1 MKKLDFLPN
10 LRNRYS
16 IRRFTV
22 GTASILIGSLLFLG
36 HSGEAKAAENINDN
50 NTVVEASNDSSTTQ
64 QAPEENN
71 KTSLEKTVDATQQQ
85 TDNKAQTQNALE
97 EVKKQATTEI
107 TSLKNLNKE
116 EVDSYTLEVQQA
128 DSESTVHAIVE
139 KAKAAAQ
146 AVEQKEESIQT
157 QKTENSKESTET
169 TVEKTKE
176 TPSTEAEPVKAE
188 ATVEKESEPV
198 VENKEEAPESV
209 VTPATEP
216 AVEKAVETVT
226 ETSVLSP
233 EQKVEKV
240 KADLS
245 NDYDS
250 AKVDAV
256 LAVIDTT
263 DLTPEQLKSEVLR
276 LLLEEASAQKDLF
289 SPQATLPRTGEEASG
304 YSTRAFDLEEAAS
317 QEIVVTKENF
327 GEYFK
332 TLNDATY
339 DSQSGVVTLTTNE
352 ANKSGA
358 MSLDFKLNLT
368 KDFSFSGAVNL
379 GDKYEAHPKDGV
391 TGGEGLAITFNPGKT
406 YTLGLTGQGFG
417 IGGESSSF
425 GFKLDTFVNKANDD
439 KSKAFS
445 DTIQFENKGAFGAFI
460 YTTETGL
467 VNTVIINPNAS
478 GNAALLKEQP
488 NNQLVPFKF
497 NYNGTTKVMTI
508 TYGTQTWTQNIQDY
522 INYSRKDSFAFSIVA
537 STTDHYNLQQIK
549 LDEFRFTA
557 SAVLDEY
564 FIDDDTE
571 EAIDKPLRTA
581 GDVNEK
587 ITLKD
592 HAEYLAEKGY
602 EFGTEKVRD
611 EAHAIGY
618 DEGAGTVTLENDAQ
632 QLVYTVVDIQNP
644 TIAEVTDVTTN
655 VSEAITPITLDI
667 TDNSGHFDT
676 IAVTGLPTGLSFNE
690 TTKQITGTP
699 TTPGDAT
706 VEVTATDM
714 AGNTTTKTF
723 KISVAGAQAPTI
735 TPINAQTGE
744 AYTPITPIAVNV
756 EGDLNPA
763 PTVAVT
769 GLPAGLSFDAATKQI
784 TGTPTAEG
792 TFNVTVTAT
801 QEASEP
807 ATSTFNITVQPNAA
821 LKDLKAAVADA
832 ATVNKD
838 SYTPN
843 SVEAYEAK
851 VTAGDTLAGQPEN
864 GSNAQFADASKAIK
878 DAKNALVPR
887 ADKAALNQSI
897 TTAEALQPLE
907 AGDPEDDALKTALET
922 AKTVQGDL
930 NIDQPAVNKAKT
942 DLDNAIAAK
951 NLQDELDKEDA
962 LDELRKTLEY
972 VETIDPA
979 QFTTSSKKAFTEALT
994 NAKTILGSPGSKT
1007 IAEIK
1012 AATNALED
1020 AQNVLVPQ
1028 ADKTALKTAINTAN
1042 GYNNLNPNNP
1052 VDKALQDK
1060 LAAAN
1065 AVNTNGDATADQV
1078 KTATDDL
1085 NTAITAKKAQD
1096 DQIAKDAAAKKAA
1109 LDALND
1115 ELNKVKALDKATY
1128 TPNTVTPLTEKQ
1140 TAAQAIADAPDTKTT
1155 EEINA
1160 ATKALKDAQNALVPK
1175 ANKDDLNNSVKTA
1188 EALPL
1193 NPADTEDKAV
1203 QDALDKAKTVQ
1214 ADDNAT
1220 QDAVNTAQTDLD
1232 NTVAAKKAQD
1242 AKDAAA
1248 KQAAL
1253 DALNDELNKV
1263 KALDQTTYT
1272 PNTVTSLTEKQTAA
1286 QAIADAPDTKTTEE
1300 INAATK
1306 ALKDAKDALVPK
1318 ADKTDLQ
1325 KALDTAK
1332 AITGLEPTDKEDKA
1346 VQDAIDAAQT
1356 VNKDD
1361 NATPQQVADATKA
1374 INDAVATKAH
1384 QDALDQLN
1392 KALEDAAKVDKTDY
1406 TADSVKPFDTAVKAG
1421 KTAAG
1426 DNTSTVEA
1434 LNNATKAVKDATAQL
1449 VPDKSKLDT
1458 AITEAKALEPLT
1470 DSNTDQLLKNVLNA
1484 AETVKNNPNATPE
1497 EIKTATWNL
1506 EDEINN
1512 KKAADAIEALKSAVN
1527 KAEQLNEAKYTPNTY
1542 EPLKTA
1548 ITEGQKIINNP
1559 PSADTPA
1566 TLAKAKQIEELVNA
1580 LKERADK
1587 TELGNALDKAIAYG
1601 DLNPNDAEDKALQD
1615 AVTAGQKVNGDGN
1628 ATTEEVA
1635 NAVKTINDAIAAKER
1650 QDAVDELTK
1659 AINDAKTV
1667 NKDDYKPN
1675 TVTPFETAVT
1685 AGETAKDDAT
1695 KTVEEI
1701 KAATKAITDAKNA
1714 LDKKADK
1721 TELNTSVTTAE
1732 KLGAFD
1738 TKDAEDKAVQD
1749 ALDKAK
1755 TVQADQNATQ
1765 EAVNTAKT
1773 ELDNAVNAK
1782 KDQDAKDAQ
1791 AKQEALDALKA
1802 ELDKV
1807 KAVDKT
1813 VYTPNTVT
1821 TLNEKE
1827 TAGNDIVAAPEA
1839 KTTEE
1844 INQATQALKDAQ
1856 NALVKK
1862 ADKTELQKALDKANT
1877 FTDLAATDKEDKAV
1891 QDAVEAG
1898 NTVKA
1903 DDNATVEQVEK
1914 ATKAINDAVAAKE
1927 RQDALDELNKA
1938 ITDAKTVNKDDY
1950 KPNTVTPFETA
1961 VTAGETAKDDATK
1974 TVEELKAATKAI
1986 TNAKNALD
1994 KKADKTELNTSV
2006 TTAEKLGALDTND
2019 KEDKA
2024 IQDALDKAKTV
2035 QADDNASQEA
2045 VNTAKTELDQAVAAK
2060 KTQDELDA
2068 LKKAALDELKAE
2080 LSKVGKL
2087 VYKDYTPDSVKPLAD
2102 KEVLGNAIVTIPE
2115 LKTTEEIKAVTQELK
2130 DLQKALVQ
2138 KADKT
2143 ELVKALEKAK
2153 TLGALDATDKEDKA
2167 VQDAVTAGNTV
2178 NEDGNATTEQVAN
2191 ATKAINDAIAVKER
2205 QDALDEL
2212 QKAIDDANTVKKDD
2226 YKPNTVTPFEAAVTA
2241 GETTKDDATKSVE
2254 EIKAATKA
2262 ITDAK
2267 NALDKKAD
2275 KTELDTSVT
2284 TAENIGALDTN
2295 DKEDKAVQDALDK
2308 AKTVQVDQN
2317 ATQEAVNTAKTEL
2330 DNALNAKKA
2339 QDTKEAVEKQ
2349 NALDALKAELEKAKT
2364 VNKELY
2370 TTNSV
2375 KVLTDSETAGQNVV
2389 DNAANK
2395 TTQEIE
2401 EATKALKDAQAN
2413 LVSKADKT
2421 ELVKA
2426 LEKAKTLGDLV
2437 ATDKEDKA
2445 VQDAVTA
2452 GEAVNEDHN
2461 VTQEQVANATK
2472 AINDAIAAKE
2482 RQDALDA
2489 LTKAIKEANSVVKD
2503 EYKPNTVT
2511 PLEEAVKA
2519 GETARADATKTVEEL
2534 KQAAQTITDAQNKL
2548 ELKANKEELN
2558 KVVKTTE
2565 TLELNPADKEDKAVQ
2580 GALNTAK
2587 EVQADQN
2594 ASQETVDK
2602 VKTDLENA
2610 VKAKTTQDKVDA
2622 FNKALDAL
2630 KAELEK
2636 VKTIDKDFYTPN
2648 SVKPVTDAET
2658 AGQTIVNNSADKTVE
2673 EINKATQDLKE
2684 AQKHLVEK
2692 ADKVELDKV
2701 IDTAENTELNVND
2714 KEDKAVKD
2722 ALDKAIKVQEDLNAT
2737 QEEVDKAQSD
2747 LAKALENKAAQD
2759 KADQEKVQAFNKALE
2774 ALKAQLA
2781 SSRTVVK
2788 DNFTPN
2794 SVAPFEDAQAVAQGI
2809 VNNPESVTV
2818 EQVVKATEVLKSTQ
2832 SSLVTK
2838 ADKSELEKV
2847 IETAEGLDLNVTD
2860 KEDKA
2865 VKEALDTA
2873 VTVEADQNATQESVN
2888 KATSELEKAIE
2899 NKVTQD
2905 KVDAFN
2911 KALEALKAQL
2921 ASSRTVVK
2929 DNFTPNS
2936 VAPFEDAQAVAQG
2949 IVNNPESV
2957 TVEQVVKATE
2967 VLKSTQS
2974 SLVTKA
2980 DKSELEKVIKTAE
2993 GLDLNVTDK
3002 EDKAVKDALDT
3013 AVTVEEDQNAT
3024 QESVN
3029 KATSELEKAIENKV
3043 AQDKVDAFNKAL
3055 EALKAQL
3062 ASSRTVVKDNFTP
3075 NSVAPFEDAQAV
3087 AQGIVNNPESVT
3099 VEQVVKATEVLK
3111 STQSSLVTKAD
3122 KSELE
3127 KVIKTAE
3134 GLDLN
3139 VTDKEDKAVKDALDT
3154 AVTVEADQNATQES
3168 VDKAQS
3174 DLEKA
3179 LETKAAQDKADAV
3192 AKAKADALAELEKA
3206 LDKTETIDKSKYTPE
3221 SVEKL
3226 DQAVVDGKVIVE
3238 KADNVSV
3245 QDIKEATKA
3254 VETALN
3260 GLEKVKA
3267 PAKETGKT
3275 TESTLNTAKS
3285 DTKSD
3290 VKAQDKQTSK
3300 GTKGTKAEKAGATK
3314 AKAENA
3320 GKNKAKALP
3329 ETGQDVS
3336 SIDPQYASL
3345 MFAIGGLMMFF
3356 RKRKNEDK
3364 DNTEK

>member
-1 MKKLDFLPN
+1 MKKLDFLPI

-188 ATVEKESEPV
+188 ATVEKASEPV

-460 YTTETGL
+460 YTTDTGL

-602 EFGTEKVRD
+602 EFGPEKVRD
-611 EAHAIGY
+611 EAHANGY
-618 DEGAGTVTLENDAQ
+618 DGIAETVILENDAQ

-838 SYTPN
+838 SYTPK

-851 VTAGDTLAGQPEN
+851 VTAGGTLAGQPEN
-864 GSNAQFADASKAIK
+864 GSNAQFTDASKAIK

-1175 ANKDDLNNSVKTA
+1175 A
-1188 EALPL
+1188 
-1193 NPADTEDKAV
+1193 
-1203 QDALDKAKTVQ
+1203 
-1214 ADDNAT
+1214 
-1220 QDAVNTAQTDLD
+1220 
-1232 NTVAAKKAQD
+1232 
-1242 AKDAAA
+1242 
-1248 KQAAL
+1248 
-1253 DALNDELNKV
+1253 
-1263 KALDQTTYT
+1263 
-1272 PNTVTSLTEKQTAA
+1272 
-1286 QAIADAPDTKTTEE
+1286 
-1300 INAATK
+1300 
-1306 ALKDAKDALVPK
+1306 
-1318 ADKTDLQ
+1318 DKTDLQ

-1434 LNNATKAVKDATAQL
+1434 LNNATKAVQDATAQL

-1635 NAVKTINDAIAAKER
+1635 NAVKTINEAIVAKER

-1659 AINDAKTV
+1659 AINDAKAV

-1732 KLGAFD
+1732 NLGALD

-1749 ALDKAK
+1749 ALEKAK

-1821 TLNEKE
+1821 TLTEKE
-1827 TAGNDIVAAPEA
+1827 TAGNDIVATPEA

-1914 ATKAINDAVAAKE
+1914 AIKAINDAVAAKE

-1986 TNAKNALD
+1986 TDAKNALD

-2006 TTAEKLGALDTND
+2006 TTAENLGALDTND

-2024 IQDALDKAKTV
+2024 VQDALDKAKTV

-2087 VYKDYTPDSVKPLAD
+2087 DYKDYTPDSVKPLAD

-2153 TLGALDATDKEDKA
+2153 TLG
-2167 VQDAVTAGNTV
+2167 
-2178 NEDGNATTEQVAN
+2178 
-2191 ATKAINDAIAVKER
+2191 
-2205 QDALDEL
+2205 
-2212 QKAIDDANTVKKDD
+2212 
-2226 YKPNTVTPFEAAVTA
+2226 
-2241 GETTKDDATKSVE
+2241 
-2254 EIKAATKA
+2254 
-2262 ITDAK
+2262 
-2267 NALDKKAD
+2267 
-2275 KTELDTSVT
+2275 
-2284 TAENIGALDTN
+2284 
-2295 DKEDKAVQDALDK
+2295 
-2308 AKTVQVDQN
+2308 
-2317 ATQEAVNTAKTEL
+2317 
-2330 DNALNAKKA
+2330 
-2339 QDTKEAVEKQ
+2339 
-2349 NALDALKAELEKAKT
+2349 
-2364 VNKELY
+2364 
-2370 TTNSV
+2370 
-2375 KVLTDSETAGQNVV
+2375 
-2389 DNAANK
+2389 
-2395 TTQEIE
+2395 
-2401 EATKALKDAQAN
+2401 
-2413 LVSKADKT
+2413 
-2421 ELVKA
+2421 
-2426 LEKAKTLGDLV
+2426 DLV

-2472 AINDAIAAKE
+2472 AINNAIAAKE
-2482 RQDALDA
+2482 RQDALDV
-2489 LTKAIKEANSVVKD
+2489 LTKAIKEANSVFKD

-2580 GALNTAK
+2580 DALNTAK
-2587 EVQADQN
+2587 EVQANQN

-2602 VKTDLENA
+2602 AKTDLENA

-2747 LAKALENKAAQD
+2747 LAKALETKATQDKADQVNAALEVLKKELEKVASIDKYAYTPNSVEPLTKAETTGQAIVKNSAGKTVEEINKTTQDLKEAQKHLVEKADKVELDKVIDTAENTELNVNDKEDKAVQDALDKAIKVQEDFNATQEEVDKAQSDLAKALENKAAQD

-2865 VKEALDTA
+2865 VK
-2873 VTVEADQNATQESVN
+2873 
-2888 KATSELEKAIE
+2888 
-2899 NKVTQD
+2899 
-2905 KVDAFN
+2905 
-2911 KALEALKAQL
+2911 
-2921 ASSRTVVK
+2921 
-2929 DNFTPNS
+2929 
-2936 VAPFEDAQAVAQG
+2936 
-2949 IVNNPESV
+2949 
-2957 TVEQVVKATE
+2957 
-2967 VLKSTQS
+2967 
-2974 SLVTKA
+2974 
-2980 DKSELEKVIKTAE
+2980 
-2993 GLDLNVTDK
+2993 
-3002 EDKAVKDALDT
+3002 
-3013 AVTVEEDQNAT
+3013 
-3024 QESVN
+3024 
-3029 KATSELEKAIENKV
+3029 
-3043 AQDKVDAFNKAL
+3043 
-3055 EALKAQL
+3055 
-3062 ASSRTVVKDNFTP
+3062 
-3075 NSVAPFEDAQAV
+3075 
-3087 AQGIVNNPESVT
+3087 
-3099 VEQVVKATEVLK
+3099 
-3111 STQSSLVTKAD
+3111 
-3122 KSELE
+3122 
-3127 KVIKTAE
+3127 
-3134 GLDLN
+3134 
-3139 VTDKEDKAVKDALDT
+3139 DALDT

-3174 DLEKA
+3174 DLAKA
-3179 LETKAAQDKADAV
+3179 LETKEVQDKADAV

-3275 TESTLNTAKS
+3275 TESTPNTAKS

-3300 GTKGTKAEKAGATK
+3300 ATKATKEGTKAEKAEATK

-3329 ETGQDVS
+3329 KTGQDVS

>member
-146 AVEQKEESIQT
+146 AVAQKEESIQT
-157 QKTENSKESTET
+157 QKTENSKESTEV

-188 ATVEKESEPV
+188 APVEKASEPV
-198 VENKEEAPESV
+198 TENKEKALESV
-209 VTPATEP
+209 GTPATEP
-216 AVEKAVETVT
+216 AVEKVVETVT
-226 ETSVLSP
+226 ETPVLSP

-256 LAVIDTT
+256 LAVIDTA

-304 YSTRAFDLEEAAS
+304 YSTRAFDLEEVAS

-339 DSQSGVVTLTTNE
+339 DSQSGIVTLTTNE

-358 MSLDFKLNLT
+358 MSLDVKLNLT
-368 KDFSFSGAVNL
+368 KDFSFSGEVNL
-379 GDKYEAHPKDGV
+379 GDKYEGHPKDGV

-406 YTLGLTGQGFG
+406 STLGLTGQGFG
-417 IGGESSSF
+417 IGGVPSSF
-425 GFKLDTFVNKANDD
+425 GFKLDTFVNSTNDNLNGASVD
-439 KSKAFS
+439 LERFKG
-445 DTIQFENKGAFGAFI
+445 KGAFGAFI
-460 YTTETGL
+460 YSADKGL
-467 VNTVIINPNAS
+467 VNTVLLTPNNS
-478 GNAALLKEQP
+478 GDAALLKEQP

-508 TYGTQTWTQNIQDY
+508 TYGTQTWSQNMQDY
-522 INYSRKDSFAFSIVA
+522 INYSHKDSFAFSIVA

-557 SAVLDEY
+557 SAILDEY

-581 GDVNEK
+581 GDVKEK

-592 HAEYLAEKGY
+592 HTDYLADKGY
-602 EFGTEKVRD
+602 EFGDTKVRD
-611 EAHAIGY
+611 EGHANGY

-838 SYTPN
+838 SYTPK

-851 VTAGDTLAGQPEN
+851 VTAGGTLAGQPEN
-864 GSNAQFADASKAIK
+864 GSNAQFTDASKAIK

-962 LDELRKTLEY
+962 LDELRQTLEDA
-972 VETIDPA
+972 EAIDPA
-979 QFTTSSKKAFTEALT
+979 IFTTSSKKAFTEAVT

-1020 AQNVLVPQ
+1020 AQGVLVLQ

-1188 EALPL
+1188 EVLPL

-1263 KALDQTTYT
+1263 KALDKATYT
-1272 PNTVTSLTEKQTAA
+1272 PNTVTPLTEKQTAA

-1346 VQDAIDAAQT
+1346 VKDAIDAAQT

-1406 TADSVKPFDTAVKAG
+1406 TADSVKPFDTAVEAG

-1434 LNNATKAVKDATAQL
+1434 LNKATKAVKDATAQL

-1587 TELGNALDKAIAYG
+1587 TELGNALDKA
-1601 DLNPNDAEDKALQD
+1601 
-1615 AVTAGQKVNGDGN
+1615 
-1628 ATTEEVA
+1628 
-1635 NAVKTINDAIAAKER
+1635 
-1650 QDAVDELTK
+1650 
-1659 AINDAKTV
+1659 
-1667 NKDDYKPN
+1667 
-1675 TVTPFETAVT
+1675 
-1685 AGETAKDDAT
+1685 
-1695 KTVEEI
+1695 
-1701 KAATKAITDAKNA
+1701 
-1714 LDKKADK
+1714 
-1721 TELNTSVTTAE
+1721 
-1732 KLGAFD
+1732 
-1738 TKDAEDKAVQD
+1738 
-1749 ALDKAK
+1749 
-1755 TVQADQNATQ
+1755 
-1765 EAVNTAKT
+1765 
-1773 ELDNAVNAK
+1773 
-1782 KDQDAKDAQ
+1782 
-1791 AKQEALDALKA
+1791 
-1802 ELDKV
+1802 
-1807 KAVDKT
+1807 
-1813 VYTPNTVT
+1813 
-1821 TLNEKE
+1821 
-1827 TAGNDIVAAPEA
+1827 
-1839 KTTEE
+1839 
-1844 INQATQALKDAQ
+1844 
-1856 NALVKK
+1856 
-1862 ADKTELQKALDKANT
+1862 
-1877 FTDLAATDKEDKAV
+1877 
-1891 QDAVEAG
+1891 
-1898 NTVKA
+1898 
-1903 DDNATVEQVEK
+1903 
-1914 ATKAINDAVAAKE
+1914 
-1927 RQDALDELNKA
+1927 
-1938 ITDAKTVNKDDY
+1938 
-1950 KPNTVTPFETA
+1950 
-1961 VTAGETAKDDATK
+1961 
-1974 TVEELKAATKAI
+1974 
-1986 TNAKNALD
+1986 
-1994 KKADKTELNTSV
+1994 
-2006 TTAEKLGALDTND
+2006 
-2019 KEDKA
+2019 
-2024 IQDALDKAKTV
+2024 KTV

-2087 VYKDYTPDSVKPLAD
+2087 DYKDYTPDSVKPLAD

-2226 YKPNTVTPFEAAVTA
+2226 YKPNTVTPFEAAVTT

-2275 KTELDTSVT
+2275 KTELNTSVT
-2284 TAENIGALDTN
+2284 TAENLGALDTN

-2308 AKTVQVDQN
+2308 AKTVQADQN

-2482 RQDALDA
+2482 RQDALDV
-2489 LTKAIKEANSVVKD
+2489 LTKAIKEANSVFKD

-2580 GALNTAK
+2580 DALNTAK

-2602 VKTDLENA
+2602 AKTDLENA

-2747 LAKALENKAAQD
+2747 LAKALETKATQDKADQVNAALEVLKKELEKVASIDKYAYTPNSVEPLTKTETTGQAIVKNSAGKTVEEINKATQDLKEAQKHLVEKADKVELDKVIDTAENTELNVNDKEDKAVQDALDKAIKVQEDFNATQEEVDKAQSDLAKALENKAAQD

-2774 ALKAQLA
+2774 ALK
-2781 SSRTVVK
+2781 V
-2788 DNFTPN
+2788 
-2794 SVAPFEDAQAVAQGI
+2794 
-2809 VNNPESVTV
+2809 
-2818 EQVVKATEVLKSTQ
+2818 
-2832 SSLVTK
+2832 
-2838 ADKSELEKV
+2838 
-2847 IETAEGLDLNVTD
+2847 
-2860 KEDKA
+2860 
-2865 VKEALDTA
+2865 
-2873 VTVEADQNATQESVN
+2873 
-2888 KATSELEKAIE
+2888 
-2899 NKVTQD
+2899 
-2905 KVDAFN
+2905 
-2911 KALEALKAQL
+2911 
-2921 ASSRTVVK
+2921 
-2929 DNFTPNS
+2929 
-2936 VAPFEDAQAVAQG
+2936 
-2949 IVNNPESV
+2949 
-2957 TVEQVVKATE
+2957 
-2967 VLKSTQS
+2967 
-2974 SLVTKA
+2974 
-2980 DKSELEKVIKTAE
+2980 
-2993 GLDLNVTDK
+2993 
-3002 EDKAVKDALDT
+3002 
-3013 AVTVEEDQNAT
+3013 
-3024 QESVN
+3024 
-3029 KATSELEKAIENKV
+3029 
-3043 AQDKVDAFNKAL
+3043 
-3055 EALKAQL
+3055 QL

-3168 VDKAQS
+3168 VNKATSDLEKAIENKVTQDKVDAFNKALEALKAQLASSRTVVKDNFTPNSVAPFEDAQAVAQGIVNNPESVTVEQVVKATEVLKSTQSSLVTKADKSELEKVIETAEGLDLNVTDKEDKAVKDALDTAVTVEADQNATQESVNKATSELEKAIENKVTQDKVDAFNKALETLKAQLASSRTVVKDNFTPNSVAPFEDAQAVAQGIVNNPESVTVEQVVKATEILKSTQSSLVTKADKSELEKVIETAEGLDLNVTDKEDKAVKDALDTAVTVETDQNATEESVDKAQS

-3179 LETKAAQDKADAV
+3179 LETKAAQDKADAI

-3238 KADNVSV
+3238 KADNVSI
-3245 QDIKEATKA
+3245 QDIKEVTKA

-3275 TESTLNTAKS
+3275 TESTSNTAKS

-3300 GTKGTKAEKAGATK
+3300 ATKATKATKGTKAEKAGETK

>member
-157 QKTENSKESTET
+157 QKTENSKESTEV

-176 TPSTEAEPVKAE
+176 TPSTEAEPVKTE
-188 ATVEKESEPV
+188 ATVEKASEPV
-198 VENKEEAPESV
+198 TENKEKAPESV

-226 ETSVLSP
+226 ETPVLSTV
-233 EQKVEKV
+233 QKVEKV

-304 YSTRAFDLEEAAS
+304 YSTRAAVTARDIRKLDSAIASAEKLEPLNPDNPYDKII
-317 QEIVVTKENF
+317 QE
-327 GEYFK
+327 
-332 TLNDATY
+332 
-339 DSQSGVVTLTTNE
+339 
-352 ANKSGA
+352 
-358 MSLDFKLNLT
+358 KLNIAKSLKGDAAATQEQVQTATAELT
-368 KDFSFSGAVNL
+368 AAVTQKGYQEALAKLQEVIKEAKAVDTTLYTPLSAQKFLEAISNGEASAAEPKSTATTLSKRANAIETAKDAL
-379 GDKYEAHPKDGV
+379 ILIPDKTELKKLIDRAA
-391 TGGEGLAITFNPGKT
+391 AIT
-406 YTLGLTGQGFG
+406 GLDYG
-417 IGGESSSF
+417 ISENAVLKDRLNFAKQVYEYGESSQAEV
-425 GFKLDTFVNKANDD
+425 DQKAKDLLQILNFREYQE
-439 KSKAFS
+439 ALNRL
-445 DTIQFENKGAFGAFI
+445 Q
-460 YTTETGL
+460 
-467 VNTVIINPNAS
+467 
-478 GNAALLKEQP
+478 AA
-488 NNQLVPFKF
+488 
-497 NYNGTTKVMTI
+497 
-508 TYGTQTWTQNIQDY
+508 
-522 INYSRKDSFAFSIVA
+522 
-537 STTDHYNLQQIK
+537 
-549 LDEFRFTA
+549 
-557 SAVLDEY
+557 
-564 FIDDDTE
+564 IDDAKTINQSEYTPATATPFDS
-571 EAIDKPLRTA
+571 AIKA
-581 GDVNEK
+581 G
-587 ITLKD
+587 
-592 HAEYLAEKGY
+592 EYLAANN
-602 EFGTEKVRD
+602 V
-611 EAHAIGY
+611 IS
-618 DEGAGTVTLENDAQ
+618 VTALN
-632 QLVYTVVDIQNP
+632 
-644 TIAEVTDVTTN
+644 TDVTIP
-655 VSEAITPITLDI
+655 SPE
-667 TDNSGHFDT
+667 
-676 IAVTGLPTGLSFNE
+676 
-690 TTKQITGTP
+690 K
-699 TTPGDAT
+699 
-706 VEVTATDM
+706 
-714 AGNTTTKTF
+714 
-723 KISVAGAQAPTI
+723 
-735 TPINAQTGE
+735 
-744 AYTPITPIAVNV
+744 
-756 EGDLNPA
+756 
-763 PTVAVT
+763 
-769 GLPAGLSFDAATKQI
+769 FDAATKAIKDTKAQLERLADKTELNNAI
-784 TGTPTAEG
+784 QSAESVG
-792 TFNVTVTAT
+792 QLNAADPEDKAVQDKLEAGKVVKEDPNATQDQVKTAT
-801 QEASEP
+801 NELNDAVKHKLYQDALDELN
-807 ATSTFNITVQPNAA
+807 ATIQDAEKVT
-821 LKDLKAAVADA
+821 KDA
-832 ATVNKD
+832 
-838 SYTPN
+838 YTPN
-843 SVEAYEAK
+843 SVTPFDSSLTDGKTQAA
-851 VTAGDTLAGQPEN
+851 DTNATPETLKA
-864 GSNAQFADASKAIK
+864 SSKAIK

-887 ADKAALNQSI
+887 ADKATLNQSI

-907 AGDPEDDALKTALET
+907 AGDPEDDALKTALEA

-962 LDELRKTLEY
+962 LDELRQTLEDA
-972 VETIDPA
+972 EAIDPA
-979 QFTTSSKKAFTEALT
+979 QFTTSSNKILTEAVT

-1012 AATNALED
+1012 AATNALVD
-1020 AQNVLVPQ
+1020 AQGVLVPQ

-1263 KALDQTTYT
+1263 KALDKATYT
-1272 PNTVTSLTEKQTAA
+1272 PNTVTPLTEKQTAA

-1392 KALEDAAKVDKTDY
+1392 KALEDAAKLDKTDY
-1406 TADSVKPFDTAVKAG
+1406 TADSVKPFYTAVEAG

-1434 LNNATKAVKDATAQL
+1434 LNNATKAVQDATAQL

-1548 ITEGQKIINNP
+1548 MTEGQKIINNP

-1659 AINDAKTV
+1659 AINDAKAV

-1714 LDKKADK
+1714 LDKKTDK

-1732 KLGAFD
+1732 NL
-1738 TKDAEDKAVQD
+1738 
-1749 ALDKAK
+1749 
-1755 TVQADQNATQ
+1755 
-1765 EAVNTAKT
+1765 
-1773 ELDNAVNAK
+1773 
-1782 KDQDAKDAQ
+1782 
-1791 AKQEALDALKA
+1791 
-1802 ELDKV
+1802 
-1807 KAVDKT
+1807 
-1813 VYTPNTVT
+1813 
-1821 TLNEKE
+1821 
-1827 TAGNDIVAAPEA
+1827 
-1839 KTTEE
+1839 
-1844 INQATQALKDAQ
+1844 
-1856 NALVKK
+1856 
-1862 ADKTELQKALDKANT
+1862 
-1877 FTDLAATDKEDKAV
+1877 
-1891 QDAVEAG
+1891 
-1898 NTVKA
+1898 
-1903 DDNATVEQVEK
+1903 
-1914 ATKAINDAVAAKE
+1914 
-1927 RQDALDELNKA
+1927 
-1938 ITDAKTVNKDDY
+1938 
-1950 KPNTVTPFETA
+1950 
-1961 VTAGETAKDDATK
+1961 
-1974 TVEELKAATKAI
+1974 
-1986 TNAKNALD
+1986 
-1994 KKADKTELNTSV
+1994 
-2006 TTAEKLGALDTND
+2006 
-2019 KEDKA
+2019 
-2024 IQDALDKAKTV
+2024 
-2035 QADDNASQEA
+2035 
-2045 VNTAKTELDQAVAAK
+2045 
-2060 KTQDELDA
+2060 
-2068 LKKAALDELKAE
+2068 
-2080 LSKVGKL
+2080 
-2087 VYKDYTPDSVKPLAD
+2087 
-2102 KEVLGNAIVTIPE
+2102 
-2115 LKTTEEIKAVTQELK
+2115 
-2130 DLQKALVQ
+2130 
-2138 KADKT
+2138 
-2143 ELVKALEKAK
+2143 
-2153 TLGALDATDKEDKA
+2153 
-2167 VQDAVTAGNTV
+2167 
-2178 NEDGNATTEQVAN
+2178 
-2191 ATKAINDAIAVKER
+2191 
-2205 QDALDEL
+2205 
-2212 QKAIDDANTVKKDD
+2212 
-2226 YKPNTVTPFEAAVTA
+2226 
-2241 GETTKDDATKSVE
+2241 
-2254 EIKAATKA
+2254 
-2262 ITDAK
+2262 
-2267 NALDKKAD
+2267 
-2275 KTELDTSVT
+2275 
-2284 TAENIGALDTN
+2284 GALDTN

-2308 AKTVQVDQN
+2308 AKTVQADQN

-2389 DNAANK
+2389 DNAAKK

-2461 VTQEQVANATK
+2461 VTQEQVAYATK

-2489 LTKAIKEANSVVKD
+2489 LTKAIKEANSVFKD

-2580 GALNTAK
+2580 DALNTAK

-2602 VKTDLENA
+2602 AKTNLENA

-2722 ALDKAIKVQEDLNAT
+2722 ALDTAIKVQEDLNATQEEVDKAQSDLAKALETKATQDKADQVNAALEVLKKELEKVASIDKYAYTPNSVEPLTKAETTGQAIVKNSAGKTVEEINKATQDLKEAQKHLVEKADKVELDKVIDTAENTELNVNDKEDKAVQDALDKAIKVQEDFNAT

-2774 ALKAQLA
+2774 ALKVQLA

-2847 IETAEGLDLNVTD
+2847 IE
-2860 KEDKA
+2860 
-2865 VKEALDTA
+2865 
-2873 VTVEADQNATQESVN
+2873 
-2888 KATSELEKAIE
+2888 
-2899 NKVTQD
+2899 
-2905 KVDAFN
+2905 
-2911 KALEALKAQL
+2911 
-2921 ASSRTVVK
+2921 
-2929 DNFTPNS
+2929 
-2936 VAPFEDAQAVAQG
+2936 
-2949 IVNNPESV
+2949 
-2957 TVEQVVKATE
+2957 
-2967 VLKSTQS
+2967 
-2974 SLVTKA
+2974 
-2980 DKSELEKVIKTAE
+2980 
-2993 GLDLNVTDK
+2993 
-3002 EDKAVKDALDT
+3002 
-3013 AVTVEEDQNAT
+3013 
-3024 QESVN
+3024 
-3029 KATSELEKAIENKV
+3029 
-3043 AQDKVDAFNKAL
+3043 
-3055 EALKAQL
+3055 
-3062 ASSRTVVKDNFTP
+3062 
-3075 NSVAPFEDAQAV
+3075 
-3087 AQGIVNNPESVT
+3087 
-3099 VEQVVKATEVLK
+3099 
-3111 STQSSLVTKAD
+3111 
-3122 KSELE
+3122 
-3127 KVIKTAE
+3127 TAE

-3267 PAKETGKT
+3267 SAKETGKT
-3275 TESTLNTAKS
+3275 TDSTPNTAKS

-3300 GTKGTKAEKAGATK
+3300 ATKATKEGTKAEATK

>member
-71 KTSLEKTVDATQQQ
+71 KTSLEKTVDAIQQQ

-188 ATVEKESEPV
+188 ATVEKASEPV
-198 VENKEEAPESV
+198 TENKEKAPESV

-304 YSTRAFDLEEAAS
+304 YSTRAFDLEEVAS

-339 DSQSGVVTLTTNE
+339 DSQSGIVTLTTNE

-358 MSLDFKLNLT
+358 MSLDVKLNLT
-368 KDFSFSGAVNL
+368 KDFSFSGEVNL
-379 GDKYEAHPKDGV
+379 GDKYEGHPKDGV

-406 YTLGLTGQGFG
+406 STLGLTGQGFG
-417 IGGESSSF
+417 IGGVPSSF
-425 GFKLDTFVNKANDD
+425 GFKLDTFVNSTNDNLNGASVD
-439 KSKAFS
+439 LERFKG
-445 DTIQFENKGAFGAFI
+445 KGAFGAFI
-460 YTTETGL
+460 YSADKGL
-467 VNTVIINPNAS
+467 VNTVLLTPNNS
-478 GNAALLKEQP
+478 GDAALLKEQP

-508 TYGTQTWTQNIQDY
+508 TYGTQTWSQNMQDY
-522 INYSRKDSFAFSIVA
+522 INYSHKDSFAFSIVA

-557 SAVLDEY
+557 SAILDEY

-581 GDVNEK
+581 GDVKEK

-592 HAEYLAEKGY
+592 HTEYLADKGY
-602 EFGTEKVRD
+602 EFGDTKVRD
-611 EAHAIGY
+611 EGHAIGY

-676 IAVTGLPTGLSFNE
+676 IAVTGLPIGLLFNE

-838 SYTPN
+838 SYTPK

-864 GSNAQFADASKAIK
+864 GSNAQFTDASKAIK

-942 DLDNAIAAK
+942 DLDNAITAK

-962 LDELRKTLEY
+962 LDELRHTLEY
-972 VETIDPA
+972 VEAIDPA
-979 QFTTSSKKAFTEALT
+979 IFTTSSKKAFTEALT

-1175 ANKDDLNNSVKTA
+1175 TNKDDLNNSVKTA

-1272 PNTVTSLTEKQTAA
+1272 PNTVTPLTEKQTAA

-1318 ADKTDLQ
+1318 ADKTDLQKALDTAKAITGLEPTDKEDKAVQDAIDAAQTVNKDDNATPQQVADATKAINDAVATKAHQDALDQLNKALEDAAKVDKTDLQ

-1659 AINDAKTV
+1659 AINDAKAV

-1732 KLGAFD
+1732 NLGALD

-1891 QDAVEAG
+1891 QDAV
-1898 NTVKA
+1898 
-1903 DDNATVEQVEK
+1903 
-1914 ATKAINDAVAAKE
+1914 
-1927 RQDALDELNKA
+1927 
-1938 ITDAKTVNKDDY
+1938 
-1950 KPNTVTPFETA
+1950 
-1961 VTAGETAKDDATK
+1961 
-1974 TVEELKAATKAI
+1974 
-1986 TNAKNALD
+1986 
-1994 KKADKTELNTSV
+1994 
-2006 TTAEKLGALDTND
+2006 
-2019 KEDKA
+2019 
-2024 IQDALDKAKTV
+2024 
-2035 QADDNASQEA
+2035 
-2045 VNTAKTELDQAVAAK
+2045 
-2060 KTQDELDA
+2060 
-2068 LKKAALDELKAE
+2068 
-2080 LSKVGKL
+2080 
-2087 VYKDYTPDSVKPLAD
+2087 
-2102 KEVLGNAIVTIPE
+2102 
-2115 LKTTEEIKAVTQELK
+2115 
-2130 DLQKALVQ
+2130 
-2138 KADKT
+2138 
-2143 ELVKALEKAK
+2143 
-2153 TLGALDATDKEDKA
+2153 
-2167 VQDAVTAGNTV
+2167 TAGNTV

-2284 TAENIGALDTN
+2284 TAENLGALDTN

-2437 ATDKEDKA
+2437 ATDKEDKT

-2580 GALNTAK
+2580 DALNTAK

-2602 VKTDLENA
+2602 AKTDLENA

-2747 LAKALENKAAQD
+2747 LAKALETKATQDKADQVNAALEVLKKELEKVASIDKYAYTPNSVEPLTKAETTGQAIVKNSAGKTVEEINKTTQDLKEAQKHLVEKADKVELDKVIDTAENTELNVNDKEDKAVQDALDKAIKVQEDFNATQEEVDKAQSDLAKALENKAAQD
-2759 KADQEKVQAFNKALE
+2759 KADQEKVQ
-2774 ALKAQLA
+2774 
-2781 SSRTVVK
+2781 
-2788 DNFTPN
+2788 
-2794 SVAPFEDAQAVAQGI
+2794 
-2809 VNNPESVTV
+2809 
-2818 EQVVKATEVLKSTQ
+2818 
-2832 SSLVTK
+2832 
-2838 ADKSELEKV
+2838 
-2847 IETAEGLDLNVTD
+2847 
-2860 KEDKA
+2860 
-2865 VKEALDTA
+2865 
-2873 VTVEADQNATQESVN
+2873 
-2888 KATSELEKAIE
+2888 
-2899 NKVTQD
+2899 
-2905 KVDAFN
+2905 AFN

-3013 AVTVEEDQNAT
+3013 AVTVEENQNAT

-3055 EALKAQL
+3055 EALKVQL

-3099 VEQVVKATEVLK
+3099 VEQVVKATEILK

-3154 AVTVEADQNATQES
+3154 AVTVEADQNTTQESVNKAQSDLEKAIENKVTQDKVDAFNKALEALKVQLASSRTVVKDNFTPNSVAPFEEAQAVAQGIVNNPESVTVEQVVKATEVLKSTQSSLVTKADKSELEKVIETAEGLDLNVTDKEDKAVKDALDTAVTVEADQNATQES

-3174 DLEKA
+3174 DLAKA
-3179 LETKAAQDKADAV
+3179 LETKVAQDKADAV

-3275 TESTLNTAKS
+3275 TESTPGTAKS

-3300 GTKGTKAEKAGATK
+3300 ATKDTKGTKAEKAGETK

>member
-1 MKKLDFLPN
+1 M
-10 LRNRYS
+10 
-16 IRRFTV
+16 
-22 GTASILIGSLLFLG
+22 
-36 HSGEAKAAENINDN
+36 
-50 NTVVEASNDSSTTQ
+50 
-64 QAPEENN
+64 
-71 KTSLEKTVDATQQQ
+71 
-85 TDNKAQTQNALE
+85 
-97 EVKKQATTEI
+97 
-107 TSLKNLNKE
+107 
-116 EVDSYTLEVQQA
+116 
-128 DSESTVHAIVE
+128 
-139 KAKAAAQ
+139 
-146 AVEQKEESIQT
+146 
-157 QKTENSKESTET
+157 
-169 TVEKTKE
+169 
-176 TPSTEAEPVKAE
+176 KAE
-188 ATVEKESEPV
+188 ATVEKASEPV
-198 VENKEEAPESV
+198 TENKEKAPESV

-304 YSTRAFDLEEAAS
+304 YSTRAFDLEEVAS

-339 DSQSGVVTLTTNE
+339 DSQSGIVTLTTNE

-358 MSLDFKLNLT
+358 MSLDVKLNLT
-368 KDFSFSGAVNL
+368 KDFSFSGEVNL
-379 GDKYEAHPKDGV
+379 GDKYEGHPKDGV

-406 YTLGLTGQGFG
+406 STLGLTGQGFG
-417 IGGESSSF
+417 IGGVPSSF
-425 GFKLDTFVNKANDD
+425 GFKLDTFVNSTNDNLNGASVD
-439 KSKAFS
+439 LERFKG
-445 DTIQFENKGAFGAFI
+445 KGAFGAFI
-460 YTTETGL
+460 YSADKGL
-467 VNTVIINPNAS
+467 VNTVLLTPNNS
-478 GNAALLKEQP
+478 GDAALLKEQP

-508 TYGTQTWTQNIQDY
+508 TYGTQTWSQNMQDY
-522 INYSRKDSFAFSIVA
+522 INYSHKDSFAFSIVG

-557 SAVLDEY
+557 SAILDEY

-581 GDVNEK
+581 GDVKEK

-592 HAEYLAEKGY
+592 HTEYLADKGY
-602 EFGTEKVRD
+602 EFGDTKVRD
-611 EAHAIGY
+611 EGHAIGY

-676 IAVTGLPTGLSFNE
+676 IAVTGLPIGLLFNE

-838 SYTPN
+838 SYTPK

-864 GSNAQFADASKAIK
+864 GSNAQFTDASKAIK

-942 DLDNAIAAK
+942 DLDNAITAK

-962 LDELRKTLEY
+962 LDELRHTLEY
-972 VETIDPA
+972 VEAIDPA
-979 QFTTSSKKAFTEALT
+979 IFTTSSKKAFTEALT

-1175 ANKDDLNNSVKTA
+1175 TNKDDLNNSVKTA

-1272 PNTVTSLTEKQTAA
+1272 PNTVTPLTEKQTAA

-1659 AINDAKTV
+1659 AINDAKAV

-1732 KLGAFD
+1732 NLGALD

-1891 QDAVEAG
+1891 QDAV
-1898 NTVKA
+1898 
-1903 DDNATVEQVEK
+1903 
-1914 ATKAINDAVAAKE
+1914 
-1927 RQDALDELNKA
+1927 
-1938 ITDAKTVNKDDY
+1938 
-1950 KPNTVTPFETA
+1950 
-1961 VTAGETAKDDATK
+1961 
-1974 TVEELKAATKAI
+1974 
-1986 TNAKNALD
+1986 
-1994 KKADKTELNTSV
+1994 
-2006 TTAEKLGALDTND
+2006 
-2019 KEDKA
+2019 
-2024 IQDALDKAKTV
+2024 
-2035 QADDNASQEA
+2035 
-2045 VNTAKTELDQAVAAK
+2045 
-2060 KTQDELDA
+2060 
-2068 LKKAALDELKAE
+2068 
-2080 LSKVGKL
+2080 
-2087 VYKDYTPDSVKPLAD
+2087 
-2102 KEVLGNAIVTIPE
+2102 
-2115 LKTTEEIKAVTQELK
+2115 
-2130 DLQKALVQ
+2130 
-2138 KADKT
+2138 
-2143 ELVKALEKAK
+2143 
-2153 TLGALDATDKEDKA
+2153 
-2167 VQDAVTAGNTV
+2167 TAGNTV

-2212 QKAIDDANTVKKDD
+2212 QTAIDDANTVKKDD

-2284 TAENIGALDTN
+2284 TAENLGALDTN

-2437 ATDKEDKA
+2437 ATDKEDKT

-2580 GALNTAK
+2580 DALNTAK

-2602 VKTDLENA
+2602 AKTDLENA

-2747 LAKALENKAAQD
+2747 LAKALETKATQDKADQVNAALEVLKKELEKVASIDKYAYTPNSVEPLTKAETTGQAIVKNSAGKTVEEINKTTQDLKEAQKHLVEKADKVELDKVIDTAENTELNVNDKEDKAVQDALDKAIKVQEDFNATQEEVDKAQSDLAKALENKAAQD
-2759 KADQEKVQAFNKALE
+2759 KADQEKVQ
-2774 ALKAQLA
+2774 
-2781 SSRTVVK
+2781 
-2788 DNFTPN
+2788 
-2794 SVAPFEDAQAVAQGI
+2794 
-2809 VNNPESVTV
+2809 
-2818 EQVVKATEVLKSTQ
+2818 
-2832 SSLVTK
+2832 
-2838 ADKSELEKV
+2838 
-2847 IETAEGLDLNVTD
+2847 
-2860 KEDKA
+2860 
-2865 VKEALDTA
+2865 
-2873 VTVEADQNATQESVN
+2873 
-2888 KATSELEKAIE
+2888 
-2899 NKVTQD
+2899 
-2905 KVDAFN
+2905 
-2911 KALEALKAQL
+2911 
-2921 ASSRTVVK
+2921 
-2929 DNFTPNS
+2929 
-2936 VAPFEDAQAVAQG
+2936 
-2949 IVNNPESV
+2949 
-2957 TVEQVVKATE
+2957 
-2967 VLKSTQS
+2967 
-2974 SLVTKA
+2974 
-2980 DKSELEKVIKTAE
+2980 
-2993 GLDLNVTDK
+2993 
-3002 EDKAVKDALDT
+3002 
-3013 AVTVEEDQNAT
+3013 
-3024 QESVN
+3024 
-3029 KATSELEKAIENKV
+3029 
-3043 AQDKVDAFNKAL
+3043 AFNKAL

-3174 DLEKA
+3174 DLAKA
-3179 LETKAAQDKADAV
+3179 LETKVAQDKADAV

-3275 TESTLNTAKS
+3275 TESTPGTAES

-3300 GTKGTKAEKAGATK
+3300 ATKDTKGTKAEKAGETK

>member
-1115 ELNKVKALDKATY
+1115 ELNKVKALDQTTY
-1128 TPNTVTPLTEKQ
+1128 TPNTVTSLTEKQ

-1994 KKADKTELNTSV
+1994 KKADKTELDTSV
-2006 TTAEKLGALDTND
+2006 TTAENIGALDTND

-2024 IQDALDKAKTV
+2024 VQDALDKAKTV

-2153 TLGALDATDKEDKA
+2153 TLGDLVATDKEDKA

-2899 NKVTQD
+2899 NKV
-2905 KVDAFN
+2905 
-2911 KALEALKAQL
+2911 
-2921 ASSRTVVK
+2921 
-2929 DNFTPNS
+2929 
-2936 VAPFEDAQAVAQG
+2936 
-2949 IVNNPESV
+2949 
-2957 TVEQVVKATE
+2957 
-2967 VLKSTQS
+2967 
-2974 SLVTKA
+2974 
-2980 DKSELEKVIKTAE
+2980 
-2993 GLDLNVTDK
+2993 
-3002 EDKAVKDALDT
+3002 
-3013 AVTVEEDQNAT
+3013 
-3024 QESVN
+3024 
-3029 KATSELEKAIENKV
+3029 

-3075 NSVAPFEDAQAV
+3075 NSVAPFQEAQAV

-3099 VEQVVKATEVLK
+3099 VEQVVKATE
-3111 STQSSLVTKAD
+3111 
-3122 KSELE
+3122 
-3127 KVIKTAE
+3127 
-3134 GLDLN
+3134 
-3139 VTDKEDKAVKDALDT
+3139 
-3154 AVTVEADQNATQES
+3154 
-3168 VDKAQS
+3168 
-3174 DLEKA
+3174 
-3179 LETKAAQDKADAV
+3179 
-3192 AKAKADALAELEKA
+3192 
-3206 LDKTETIDKSKYTPE
+3206 
-3221 SVEKL
+3221 
-3226 DQAVVDGKVIVE
+3226 
-3238 KADNVSV
+3238 
-3245 QDIKEATKA
+3245 
-3254 VETALN
+3254 
-3260 GLEKVKA
+3260 
-3267 PAKETGKT
+3267 
-3275 TESTLNTAKS
+3275 
-3285 DTKSD
+3285 
-3290 VKAQDKQTSK
+3290 
-3300 GTKGTKAEKAGATK
+3300 
-3314 AKAENA
+3314 
-3320 GKNKAKALP
+3320 
-3329 ETGQDVS
+3329 
-3336 SIDPQYASL
+3336 
-3345 MFAIGGLMMFF
+3345 
-3356 RKRKNEDK
+3356 
-3364 DNTEK
+3364 

>member
-50 NTVVEASNDSSTTQ
+50 NTVVEASNDSSSTQ
-64 QAPEENN
+64 QAPVENN
-71 KTSLEKTVDATQQQ
+71 KTSL
-85 TDNKAQTQNALE
+85 
-97 EVKKQATTEI
+97 
-107 TSLKNLNKE
+107 
-116 EVDSYTLEVQQA
+116 
-128 DSESTVHAIVE
+128 
-139 KAKAAAQ
+139 
-146 AVEQKEESIQT
+146 
-157 QKTENSKESTET
+157 
-169 TVEKTKE
+169 EKTKE
-176 TPSTEAEPVKAE
+176 TPSTEAEPVKSE
-188 ATVEKESEPV
+188 ATVEKASEPV
-198 VENKEEAPESV
+198 TENKKEATESV

-226 ETSVLSP
+226 ETPLLSP

-304 YSTRAFDLEEAAS
+304 YSTRAFDLEEVAS

-327 GEYFK
+327 DEYFK
-332 TLNDATY
+332 MLKDATY
-339 DSQSGVVTLTTNE
+339 DSQNGVVTLTTNE

-358 MSLDFKLNLT
+358 MSLDVKLNLT

-379 GDKYEAHPKDGV
+379 GDKYEGHPKDGV

-406 YTLGLTGQGFG
+406 DTIGLTGQGFG
-417 IGGESSSF
+417 IGGESFSF
-425 GFKLDTFVNKANDD
+425 GFKLDTFVNMTNDD
-439 KSKAFS
+439 VNKAYS
-445 DTIQFENKGAFGAFI
+445 DINIFENKGAFGSFI
-460 YTTETGL
+460 YTTDTGQ
-467 VNTVIINPNAS
+467 VNTVLLTTN
-478 GNAALLKEQP
+478 GTGDAALLKEQP

-508 TYGTQTWTQNIQDY
+508 TYGTQTWTQNMTDY
-522 INYSRKDSFAFSIVA
+522 INYSHKDSFAFSIVA
-537 STTDHYNLQQIK
+537 STTDHYNLQQVK

-557 SAVLDEY
+557 SAILDEY

-571 EAIDKPLRTA
+571 EAIDKPLRSA
-581 GDVNEK
+581 GDVKET

-592 HAEYLAEKGY
+592 HTEYLAEKGY
-602 EFGTEKVRD
+602 EFGDIKVRND
-611 EAHAIGY
+611 NNANGF

-632 QLVYTVVDIQNP
+632 QLVYTVVDIQAP
-644 TIAEVTDVTTN
+644 KIADVTDVTTN
-655 VSEAITPITLDI
+655 VSEAIAPIALDI

-676 IAVTGLPTGLSFNE
+676 ITVTGLPTGLSFNE

-763 PTVAVT
+763 PTVTVT

-792 TFNVTVTAT
+792 TFNVTVTAK
-801 QEASEP
+801 QEKSEP
-807 ATSTFNITVQPNAA
+807 GTSTFSITVQPNAA
-821 LKDLKAAVADA
+821 LKELKAAVADA

-838 SYTPN
+838 SYTPK

-864 GSNAQFADASKAIK
+864 GSNAQFTDASKAIK

-887 ADKAALNQSI
+887 ADKAGLNQSI

-907 AGDPEDDALKTALET
+907 AGDPEDDALKTALAT

-930 NIDQPAVNKAKT
+930 NADQPAVNKAKT
-942 DLDNAIAAK
+942 DLDNAIAVK
-951 NLQDELDKEDA
+951 NSQDETDKEDA
-962 LDELRKTLEY
+962 LEELRQTLEY
-972 VETIDPA
+972 AEALNPTLY
-979 QFTTSSKKAFTEALT
+979 TTSSNKALAEAVT

-1020 AQNVLVPQ
+1020 AQEVLVPQ
-1028 ADKTALKTAINTAN
+1028 ADKTTLKTAINTAN

-1052 VDKALQDK
+1052 VDKTLQDK

-1065 AVNTNGDATADQV
+1065 AVDANGDATADQV

-1085 NTAITAKKAQD
+1085 NNAITAKKAQD

-1109 LDALND
+1109 LDALNN
-1115 ELNKVKALDKATY
+1115 ELKKVQGLDKATY

-1160 ATKALKDAQNALVPK
+1160 ATKALKDAQDALVPK
-1175 ANKDDLNNSVKTA
+1175 ANKADLNNSVKTA
-1188 EALPL
+1188 ETLPL

-1220 QDAVNTAQTDLD
+1220 QDAVNTAQTNLD
-1232 NTVAAKKAQD
+1232 NAVNTKKDQD
-1242 AKDAAA
+1242 AKDAQDAAA

-1263 KALDQTTYT
+1263 KALDKATFT
-1272 PNTVTSLTEKQTAA
+1272 PDTVTPLTEKQTAA

-1300 INAATK
+1300 IINATK

-1325 KALDTAK
+1325 KALDTAT

-1346 VQDAIDAAQT
+1346 VQDAINAAQT

-1374 INDAVATKAH
+1374 INDAVA
-1384 QDALDQLN
+1384 
-1392 KALEDAAKVDKTDY
+1392 AKVH
-1406 TADSVKPFDTAVKAG
+1406 
-1421 KTAAG
+1421 
-1426 DNTSTVEA
+1426 
-1434 LNNATKAVKDATAQL
+1434 
-1449 VPDKSKLDT
+1449 
-1458 AITEAKALEPLT
+1458 
-1470 DSNTDQLLKNVLNA
+1470 
-1484 AETVKNNPNATPE
+1484 
-1497 EIKTATWNL
+1497 
-1506 EDEINN
+1506 
-1512 KKAADAIEALKSAVN
+1512 
-1527 KAEQLNEAKYTPNTY
+1527 
-1542 EPLKTA
+1542 
-1548 ITEGQKIINNP
+1548 
-1559 PSADTPA
+1559 
-1566 TLAKAKQIEELVNA
+1566 
-1580 LKERADK
+1580 
-1587 TELGNALDKAIAYG
+1587 
-1601 DLNPNDAEDKALQD
+1601 
-1615 AVTAGQKVNGDGN
+1615 
-1628 ATTEEVA
+1628 
-1635 NAVKTINDAIAAKER
+1635 
-1650 QDAVDELTK
+1650 
-1659 AINDAKTV
+1659 
-1667 NKDDYKPN
+1667 
-1675 TVTPFETAVT
+1675 
-1685 AGETAKDDAT
+1685 
-1695 KTVEEI
+1695 
-1701 KAATKAITDAKNA
+1701 
-1714 LDKKADK
+1714 
-1721 TELNTSVTTAE
+1721 
-1732 KLGAFD
+1732 
-1738 TKDAEDKAVQD
+1738 
-1749 ALDKAK
+1749 
-1755 TVQADQNATQ
+1755 
-1765 EAVNTAKT
+1765 
-1773 ELDNAVNAK
+1773 
-1782 KDQDAKDAQ
+1782 
-1791 AKQEALDALKA
+1791 
-1802 ELDKV
+1802 
-1807 KAVDKT
+1807 
-1813 VYTPNTVT
+1813 
-1821 TLNEKE
+1821 
-1827 TAGNDIVAAPEA
+1827 
-1839 KTTEE
+1839 
-1844 INQATQALKDAQ
+1844 
-1856 NALVKK
+1856 
-1862 ADKTELQKALDKANT
+1862 
-1877 FTDLAATDKEDKAV
+1877 
-1891 QDAVEAG
+1891 
-1898 NTVKA
+1898 
-1903 DDNATVEQVEK
+1903 
-1914 ATKAINDAVAAKE
+1914 
-1927 RQDALDELNKA
+1927 
-1938 ITDAKTVNKDDY
+1938 
-1950 KPNTVTPFETA
+1950 
-1961 VTAGETAKDDATK
+1961 
-1974 TVEELKAATKAI
+1974 
-1986 TNAKNALD
+1986 
-1994 KKADKTELNTSV
+1994 
-2006 TTAEKLGALDTND
+2006 
-2019 KEDKA
+2019 
-2024 IQDALDKAKTV
+2024 
-2035 QADDNASQEA
+2035 
-2045 VNTAKTELDQAVAAK
+2045 
-2060 KTQDELDA
+2060 
-2068 LKKAALDELKAE
+2068 
-2080 LSKVGKL
+2080 
-2087 VYKDYTPDSVKPLAD
+2087 
-2102 KEVLGNAIVTIPE
+2102 
-2115 LKTTEEIKAVTQELK
+2115 
-2130 DLQKALVQ
+2130 
-2138 KADKT
+2138 
-2143 ELVKALEKAK
+2143 
-2153 TLGALDATDKEDKA
+2153 
-2167 VQDAVTAGNTV
+2167 
-2178 NEDGNATTEQVAN
+2178 
-2191 ATKAINDAIAVKER
+2191 

-2212 QKAIDDANTVKKDD
+2212 QKAIDDAKTVKKDD
-2226 YKPNTVTPFEAAVTA
+2226 YKPNTVTPFDAAVTA

-2262 ITDAK
+2262 ITDA
-2267 NALDKKAD
+2267 
-2275 KTELDTSVT
+2275 
-2284 TAENIGALDTN
+2284 
-2295 DKEDKAVQDALDK
+2295 
-2308 AKTVQVDQN
+2308 
-2317 ATQEAVNTAKTEL
+2317 
-2330 DNALNAKKA
+2330 
-2339 QDTKEAVEKQ
+2339 
-2349 NALDALKAELEKAKT
+2349 
-2364 VNKELY
+2364 
-2370 TTNSV
+2370 
-2375 KVLTDSETAGQNVV
+2375 
-2389 DNAANK
+2389 
-2395 TTQEIE
+2395 
-2401 EATKALKDAQAN
+2401 
-2413 LVSKADKT
+2413 
-2421 ELVKA
+2421 
-2426 LEKAKTLGDLV
+2426 
-2437 ATDKEDKA
+2437 
-2445 VQDAVTA
+2445 
-2452 GEAVNEDHN
+2452 
-2461 VTQEQVANATK
+2461 
-2472 AINDAIAAKE
+2472 
-2482 RQDALDA
+2482 
-2489 LTKAIKEANSVVKD
+2489 
-2503 EYKPNTVT
+2503 
-2511 PLEEAVKA
+2511 
-2519 GETARADATKTVEEL
+2519 
-2534 KQAAQTITDAQNKL
+2534 QNKL

-2565 TLELNPADKEDKAVQ
+2565 ALELNPADKEDKAVQ
-2580 GALNTAK
+2580 DALNTAK

-2602 VKTDLENA
+2602 AKTDLENA
-2610 VKAKTTQDKVDA
+2610 VNAKTTQDKVDA

-2648 SVKPVTDAET
+2648 SVKPVNDAET
-2658 AGQTIVNNSADKTVE
+2658 AGQTIVNNSTGKTVEEINKATQDLKEAQKHLVEKADKVELDKVIDTAENTDLNVNDKEDKAVKDALEKAITVQEDYNATQEEVDKAQSDLAKALETKATQDKADQVNAALEVLKKELEKVASIDKYAYTPNSVEPLTKAETAGQTIVNNSTDKTVE

-2701 IDTAENTELNVND
+2701 IDTAENTDLNVND

-2722 ALDKAIKVQEDLNAT
+2722 ALDKAITVQEDFNATQEEVDKAQSDLAKALETKATQDKADQVNAALEVLKKELEKVASIDKYAYTPNSVEPLTKAETAGQTIVNNSTDKTVEEINKATQDLKEAQKHLVEKADKVELDKVIDTAENTDLNVNDKEDKAVKDALDKAITVQEDFNAT

-2781 SSRTVVK
+2781 KSRTVVK

-2794 SVAPFEDAQAVAQGI
+2794 SVAPFEEAQAVAQGI

-2832 SSLVTK
+2832 SSLVSK

-2847 IETAEGLDLNVTD
+2847 IKTAEGLDLNVTD
-2860 KEDKA
+2860 KKDKA
-2865 VKEALDTA
+2865 VKDALDTA
-2873 VTVEADQNATQESVN
+2873 VTVQKDQNVTQESVN
-2888 KATSELEKAIE
+2888 KATSELEKAIQ
-2899 NKVTQD
+2899 NKVAQD

-2921 ASSRTVVK
+2921 AKSRTVVK

-2936 VAPFEDAQAVAQG
+2936 VVPFEEAQAVAQG

-2974 SLVTKA
+2974 SLITKA
-2980 DKSELEKVIKTAE
+2980 DKTELEKMIKTAE
-2993 GLDLNVTDK
+2993 D
-3002 EDKAVKDALDT
+3002 
-3013 AVTVEEDQNAT
+3013 
-3024 QESVN
+3024 
-3029 KATSELEKAIENKV
+3029 
-3043 AQDKVDAFNKAL
+3043 
-3055 EALKAQL
+3055 
-3062 ASSRTVVKDNFTP
+3062 
-3075 NSVAPFEDAQAV
+3075 
-3087 AQGIVNNPESVT
+3087 
-3099 VEQVVKATEVLK
+3099 
-3111 STQSSLVTKAD
+3111 
-3122 KSELE
+3122 
-3127 KVIKTAE
+3127 
-3134 GLDLN
+3134 LDLN

-3174 DLEKA
+3174 DLAKA

-3206 LDKTETIDKSKYTPE
+3206 LDEAKAVDKSKYTTE

-3226 DQAVVDGKVIVE
+3226 DEAVVDGKVIVE
-3238 KADNVSV
+3238 KVDNVSV
-3245 QDIKEATKA
+3245 QAIKEATKA

-3275 TESTLNTAKS
+3275 TEPKSETVKTDVKS
-3285 DTKSD
+3285 DA
-3290 VKAQDKQTSK
+3290 KAQDKQTSK
-3300 GTKGTKAEKAGATK
+3300 ATKVTKAGENK
-3314 AKAENA
+3314 AKAGKA

>member
-157 QKTENSKESTET
+157 QKTENSKESTEA

-176 TPSTEAEPVKAE
+176 TPTTEAEPVKAE
-188 ATVEKESEPV
+188 ATVEKASEPV
-198 VENKEEAPESV
+198 AENKEEAPESV

-226 ETSVLSP
+226 ETPVLSTV
-233 EQKVEKV
+233 QKVEKV

-304 YSTRAFDLEEAAS
+304 YSTRAAVTARDIRKLDSAIASAEKLEPLNPDNPYDKII
-317 QEIVVTKENF
+317 QE
-327 GEYFK
+327 
-332 TLNDATY
+332 
-339 DSQSGVVTLTTNE
+339 
-352 ANKSGA
+352 
-358 MSLDFKLNLT
+358 KLNIAKSLKGDAAATQEQVQTATAELT
-368 KDFSFSGAVNL
+368 AAVTQKGYQEALAKLQEVIKEAKAVDTTLYTPLSAQKFLEAISNGEASAAEPKSTATTLSKRANAIETAKDAL
-379 GDKYEAHPKDGV
+379 ILIPDKTELKKLIDRAA
-391 TGGEGLAITFNPGKT
+391 AIT
-406 YTLGLTGQGFG
+406 GLDYG
-417 IGGESSSF
+417 ISENAVLKDRLNFAKQVYEYGESSQAEV
-425 GFKLDTFVNKANDD
+425 DQKAKDLLQILNFREYQE
-439 KSKAFS
+439 ALNRL
-445 DTIQFENKGAFGAFI
+445 Q
-460 YTTETGL
+460 
-467 VNTVIINPNAS
+467 
-478 GNAALLKEQP
+478 AA
-488 NNQLVPFKF
+488 
-497 NYNGTTKVMTI
+497 
-508 TYGTQTWTQNIQDY
+508 
-522 INYSRKDSFAFSIVA
+522 
-537 STTDHYNLQQIK
+537 
-549 LDEFRFTA
+549 
-557 SAVLDEY
+557 
-564 FIDDDTE
+564 IDDAKTINQSEYTPATATPFDS
-571 EAIDKPLRTA
+571 AIKA
-581 GDVNEK
+581 G
-587 ITLKD
+587 
-592 HAEYLAEKGY
+592 EYLAANN
-602 EFGTEKVRD
+602 V
-611 EAHAIGY
+611 IS
-618 DEGAGTVTLENDAQ
+618 VTALN
-632 QLVYTVVDIQNP
+632 
-644 TIAEVTDVTTN
+644 TDVTIP
-655 VSEAITPITLDI
+655 SPE
-667 TDNSGHFDT
+667 
-676 IAVTGLPTGLSFNE
+676 
-690 TTKQITGTP
+690 K
-699 TTPGDAT
+699 
-706 VEVTATDM
+706 
-714 AGNTTTKTF
+714 
-723 KISVAGAQAPTI
+723 
-735 TPINAQTGE
+735 
-744 AYTPITPIAVNV
+744 
-756 EGDLNPA
+756 
-763 PTVAVT
+763 
-769 GLPAGLSFDAATKQI
+769 FDAATKAIKDTKAQLERLADKTELNNAI
-784 TGTPTAEG
+784 QSAESVG
-792 TFNVTVTAT
+792 QLNAADPEDKAVQDKLEAGKVVKEDPNATQDQVKTAT
-801 QEASEP
+801 NELNDAVKHKLYQDALDELN
-807 ATSTFNITVQPNAA
+807 ATIQDAEKVT
-821 LKDLKAAVADA
+821 KDA
-832 ATVNKD
+832 
-838 SYTPN
+838 YTPN
-843 SVEAYEAK
+843 SVTPFDSSLTDGKTQAA
-851 VTAGDTLAGQPEN
+851 DTNATPETLK
-864 GSNAQFADASKAIK
+864 AASKAIK

-907 AGDPEDDALKTALET
+907 AGDPEDDALKTALEA

-951 NLQDELDKEDA
+951 NVQDELDKEDA
-962 LDELRKTLEY
+962 LDELRQTLEDA
-972 VETIDPA
+972 ETIDPA
-979 QFTTSSKKAFTEALT
+979 IFTTSSKKAFTEAVT

-1020 AQNVLVPQ
+1020 AQGVLVPQ
-1028 ADKTALKTAINTAN
+1028 ADKTALKTAINPAN

-1160 ATKALKDAQNALVPK
+1160 ATKALKDA
-1175 ANKDDLNNSVKTA
+1175 
-1188 EALPL
+1188 
-1193 NPADTEDKAV
+1193 
-1203 QDALDKAKTVQ
+1203 
-1214 ADDNAT
+1214 
-1220 QDAVNTAQTDLD
+1220 
-1232 NTVAAKKAQD
+1232 
-1242 AKDAAA
+1242 
-1248 KQAAL
+1248 
-1253 DALNDELNKV
+1253 
-1263 KALDQTTYT
+1263 
-1272 PNTVTSLTEKQTAA
+1272 
-1286 QAIADAPDTKTTEE
+1286 
-1300 INAATK
+1300 
-1306 ALKDAKDALVPK
+1306 KDALVPK

-1361 NATPQQVADATKA
+1361 NATPQQVADVTKA

-1406 TADSVKPFDTAVKAG
+1406 TADSVKPFDTAVEAG

-1434 LNNATKAVKDATAQL
+1434 LNNATKAVQDATAQL

-1659 AINDAKTV
+1659 AINDAKAV

-1732 KLGAFD
+1732 KLGALD

-1821 TLNEKE
+1821 TLTEKE
-1827 TAGNDIVAAPEA
+1827 TVGNDIVAAPEA

-1877 FTDLAATDKEDKAV
+1877 FIDLAATDKEDKTV

-1986 TNAKNALD
+1986 TDAKNALD

-2006 TTAEKLGALDTND
+2006 TTAENLGALDTND

-2024 IQDALDKAKTV
+2024 VQDALEKAKTV
-2035 QADDNASQEA
+2035 QTDDNASQEA

-2060 KTQDELDA
+2060 KNQDELDA

-2087 VYKDYTPDSVKPLAD
+2087 DYKDYTPDSVKPLAD

-2275 KTELDTSVT
+2275 KTELNTSVT
-2284 TAENIGALDTN
+2284 TAENLGALDTN

-2308 AKTVQVDQN
+2308 AKTVQADQN
-2317 ATQEAVNTAKTEL
+2317 ATQEAVNTAETEL

-2401 EATKALKDAQAN
+2401 ETTKALKDAQAN

-2482 RQDALDA
+2482 RQDALDV

-2534 KQAAQTITDAQNKL
+2534 KQAAQTMTDAQNKL

-2580 GALNTAK
+2580 DALNTAK

-2602 VKTDLENA
+2602 AKTDLENA

-2636 VKTIDKDFYTPN
+2636 VASIDKYAYTPN
-2648 SVKPVTDAET
+2648 SVEPLTKAET
-2658 AGQTIVNNSADKTVE
+2658 TGQAIVKNSAGKTVE

-2684 AQKHLVEK
+2684 AQKHLIEK

-2714 KEDKAVKD
+2714 KEDKAIQD
-2722 ALDKAIKVQEDLNAT
+2722 ALDKAIKVQEDFNAT

-2794 SVAPFEDAQAVAQGI
+2794 SVAPFEEAQAVAQGI

-2818 EQVVKATEVLKSTQ
+2818 EQVVKATE
-2832 SSLVTK
+2832 
-2838 ADKSELEKV
+2838 
-2847 IETAEGLDLNVTD
+2847 G
-2860 KEDKA
+2860 
-2865 VKEALDTA
+2865 
-2873 VTVEADQNATQESVN
+2873 
-2888 KATSELEKAIE
+2888 
-2899 NKVTQD
+2899 
-2905 KVDAFN
+2905 
-2911 KALEALKAQL
+2911 
-2921 ASSRTVVK
+2921 
-2929 DNFTPNS
+2929 
-2936 VAPFEDAQAVAQG
+2936 
-2949 IVNNPESV
+2949 
-2957 TVEQVVKATE
+2957 
-2967 VLKSTQS
+2967 
-2974 SLVTKA
+2974 
-2980 DKSELEKVIKTAE
+2980 
-2993 GLDLNVTDK
+2993 
-3002 EDKAVKDALDT
+3002 
-3013 AVTVEEDQNAT
+3013 
-3024 QESVN
+3024 
-3029 KATSELEKAIENKV
+3029 
-3043 AQDKVDAFNKAL
+3043 
-3055 EALKAQL
+3055 
-3062 ASSRTVVKDNFTP
+3062 
-3075 NSVAPFEDAQAV
+3075 
-3087 AQGIVNNPESVT
+3087 
-3099 VEQVVKATEVLK
+3099 LK

-3168 VDKAQS
+3168 VNKATSELEKAIENKVTQDKVDAFNKALEALKVQLASSRTVVKDNFTPNSVAPFEDAQAVAQGIVNNPESVTVEQVVKATEFLKSTQSSLVTKADKSELEKVIETAEGLDLNVTDKEDKAVKDALDTAVTVEADQNATQESVDKAQS

-3179 LETKAAQDKADAV
+3179 LETKAAQDKADAI

-3221 SVEKL
+3221 SVDKL
-3226 DQAVVDGKVIVE
+3226 DQAVVDGKVIIE

-3275 TESTLNTAKS
+3275 TESTPNTAKS

-3300 GTKGTKAEKAGATK
+3300 ATKGTKAEKAGATK

>member
-64 QAPEENN
+64 QAPVENN

-85 TDNKAQTQNALE
+85 TDNKAQTQNTLE

-116 EVDSYTLEVQQA
+116 AVDSYTLEVQQA
-128 DSESTVHAIVE
+128 DSETTVQAIVE

-157 QKTENSKESTET
+157 QKTENSKESAEP

-176 TPSTEAEPVKAE
+176 TPSTEAEPVKSE
-188 ATVEKESEPV
+188 ATVEKASEPV
-198 VENKEEAPESV
+198 TENKKEATESV

-226 ETSVLSP
+226 ETPLLSP

-304 YSTRAFDLEEAAS
+304 YSTRAAATSRDIRKLDSAIASAEKLEPLNPDNPYDKIIQEKLNIAKSLKGDASATQEQVQTATAELTAAVTQKGYQEALAKLQAAIKDAKTVDTTLYTPMSSKNFLDAITDGEAS
-317 QEIVVTKENF
+317 AADSKSTAS
-327 GEYFK
+327 
-332 TLNDATY
+332 TLNKKAINIETK
-339 DSQSGVVTLTTNE
+339 
-352 ANKSGA
+352 KS
-358 MSLDFKLNLT
+358 SLILIPDKTELKKLI
-368 KDFSFSGAVNL
+368 DRA
-379 GDKYEAHPKDGV
+379 A
-391 TGGEGLAITFNPGKT
+391 AITGLDYGITENAVLKDRLNFAKQIYDYSESTQAEVDKKAHDLLQVLNYKEYKAALNRLQEAIEDAKT
-406 YTLGLTGQGFG
+406 INQSEYTPATATPFDSA
-417 IGGESSSF
+417 IKAGES
-425 GFKLDTFVNKANDD
+425 LAT
-439 KSKAFS
+439 
-445 DTIQFENKGAFGAFI
+445 
-460 YTTETGL
+460 
-467 VNTVIINPNAS
+467 
-478 GNAALLKEQP
+478 
-488 NNQLVPFKF
+488 NNV
-497 NYNGTTKVMTI
+497 V
-508 TYGTQTWTQNIQDY
+508 
-522 INYSRKDSFAFSIVA
+522 S
-537 STTDHYNLQQIK
+537 
-549 LDEFRFTA
+549 A
-557 SAVLDEY
+557 SALN
-564 FIDDDTE
+564 T
-571 EAIDKPLRTA
+571 
-581 GDVNEK
+581 GVN
-587 ITLKD
+587 IPS
-592 HAEYLAEKGY
+592 AE
-602 EFGTEKVRD
+602 
-611 EAHAIGY
+611 I
-618 DEGAGTVTLENDAQ
+618 
-632 QLVYTVVDIQNP
+632 
-644 TIAEVTDVTTN
+644 
-655 VSEAITPITLDI
+655 
-667 TDNSGHFDT
+667 
-676 IAVTGLPTGLSFNE
+676 
-690 TTKQITGTP
+690 
-699 TTPGDAT
+699 
-706 VEVTATDM
+706 
-714 AGNTTTKTF
+714 
-723 KISVAGAQAPTI
+723 
-735 TPINAQTGE
+735 
-744 AYTPITPIAVNV
+744 
-756 EGDLNPA
+756 
-763 PTVAVT
+763 
-769 GLPAGLSFDAATKQI
+769 FDAATKTIQDTKAQLERLTDKTELNKAI
-784 TGTPTAEG
+784 QNAESVG
-792 TFNVTVTAT
+792 QLNAADPEDKAVQDKLEAGKVVREDPNATQDQVKTAT
-801 QEASEP
+801 NELNDAVKHKLYQDALDELN
-807 ATSTFNITVQPNAA
+807 ATIQDAEKVT
-821 LKDLKAAVADA
+821 KDA
-832 ATVNKD
+832 
-838 SYTPN
+838 YTPN
-843 SVEAYEAK
+843 SVTPFDASINTGKTQAADTNATPEALKA
-851 VTAGDTLAGQPEN
+851 
-864 GSNAQFADASKAIK
+864 ASKAIK
-878 DAKNALVPR
+878 DAKNALVPK
-887 ADKAALNQSI
+887 ADKAGLNQSI

-907 AGDPEDDALKTALET
+907 AGDPEDDALKAALAT

-942 DLDNAIAAK
+942 DLDNAIAVK
-951 NLQDELDKEDA
+951 NSQDETDKEDA
-962 LDELRKTLEY
+962 LEELRQTLEY
-972 VETIDPA
+972 AEALDPA
-979 QFTTSSKKAFTEALT
+979 LYTTSSNKALAEAVT

-1020 AQNVLVPQ
+1020 TQQVLVPQ
-1028 ADKTALKTAINTAN
+1028 PDKTTLKTAINTAN

-1052 VDKALQDK
+1052 VDKTLQDK

-1065 AVNTNGDATADQV
+1065 AVDANGDATADQV

-1085 NTAITAKKAQD
+1085 NHAITAKKVQD

-1109 LDALND
+1109 LDALNN
-1115 ELNKVKALDKATY
+1115 ELKKVQGLDKATY

-1175 ANKDDLNNSVKTA
+1175 ANKVDLNNSVKTA
-1188 EALPL
+1188 ETLPL

-1220 QDAVNTAQTDLD
+1220 QDAVNTAQTNLD
-1232 NTVAAKKAQD
+1232 NAVNAKKEQD
-1242 AKDAAA
+1242 AKDAQDAAA

-1263 KALDQTTYT
+1263 KALDQTTFT
-1272 PNTVTSLTEKQTAA
+1272 PDTVTPLTEKQTAA
-1286 QAIADAPDTKTTEE
+1286 QVIADAPDTKSTEE
-1300 INAATK
+1300 IINATK

-1325 KALDTAK
+1325 KALDTAT

-1346 VQDAIDAAQT
+1346 VQDAINAAQT

-1392 KALEDAAKVDKTDY
+1392 KALEDAAKVDKADY
-1406 TADSVKPFDTAVKAG
+1406 TADSVKPFDTAVEAG

-1470 DSNTDQLLKNVLNA
+1470 DSNTDQLLKNALNA

-1512 KKAADAIEALKSAVN
+1512 KKAADAIEALKTAVT
-1527 KAEQLNEAKYTPNTY
+1527 KAKELNEAKYTPNTY
-1542 EPLKTA
+1542 APLKTA
-1548 ITEGQKIINNP
+1548 FTEGEKIINDP
-1559 PSADTPA
+1559 SSADTPA
-1566 TLAKAKQIEELVNA
+1566 TLAKAKEIEQLVNA

-1695 KTVEEI
+1695 KSVEEI

-1732 KLGAFD
+1732 NLGTLD

-1765 EAVNTAKT
+1765 EAVNTAKN
-1773 ELDNAVNAK
+1773 ELDNAINAK

-1807 KAVDKT
+1807 KTVDKT
-1813 VYTPNTVT
+1813 AYTPNTVT
-1821 TLNEKE
+1821 TLTEKE

-1856 NALVKK
+1856 TALVKK

-1898 NTVKA
+1898 KTVQA
-1903 DDNATVEQVEK
+1903 DDNATVEQVEN

-1938 ITDAKTVNKDDY
+1938 INDAKTVNKDDY

-1986 TNAKNALD
+1986 TDAKNALD

-2006 TTAEKLGALDTND
+2006 TTAENLGTLDTKD
-2019 KEDKA
+2019 AEDKA
-2024 IQDALDKAKTV
+2024 VQDALDKAKTV
-2035 QADDNASQEA
+2035 QADQNATQEA
-2045 VNTAKTELDQAVAAK
+2045 VNTAKTELDQAVQAK
-2060 KTQDELDA
+2060 KTQDGLDA

-2087 VYKDYTPDSVKPLAD
+2087 DYKDYTPDSVKPLAD
-2102 KEVLGNAIVTIPE
+2102 KEILGNAIVTIPE

-2153 TLGALDATDKEDKA
+2153 TLGELVATDKEDKA
-2167 VQDAVTAGNTV
+2167 VQDAVEAGNTV
-2178 NEDGNATTEQVAN
+2178 KADDNATVEQVEN

-2241 GETTKDDATKSVE
+2241 GETTKGDATKSVE

-2275 KTELDTSVT
+2275 KTELNTSVT
-2284 TAENIGALDTN
+2284 TAENLGALDTN

-2308 AKTVQVDQN
+2308 AKTVQADQN

-2445 VQDAVTA
+2445 VQDAVAA
-2452 GEAVNEDHN
+2452 GQAVNEDHN
-2461 VTQEQVANATK
+2461 VTVEQVANATK

-2482 RQDALDA
+2482 RQDALDE
-2489 LTKAIKEANSVVKD
+2489 LQKAITDAKTVKKD
-2503 EYKPNTVT
+2503 DYKPNTVT
-2511 PLEEAVKA
+2511 PFDAAVTA
-2519 GETARADATKTVEEL
+2519 GETTKDDATKSVEEI
-2534 KQAAQTITDAQNKL
+2534 KAATKAITDAQNKL

-2565 TLELNPADKEDKAVQ
+2565 ALELNPADKEDKAVQ
-2580 GALNTAK
+2580 DALNTAK

-2602 VKTDLENA
+2602 AKTDLENA
-2610 VKAKTTQDKVDA
+2610 VNAKTTQDKVDA

-2648 SVKPVTDAET
+2648 SVKPVNDAET
-2658 AGQTIVNNSADKTVE
+2658 AGQTIVNNSTGKTVEEINKATQDLKEAQKHLVEKADKVELDKVIDTAENTDLNVNDKEDKAVKDALDKAITVQEDYNATQEEVDKAQSDLAKALETKATQDKADQVNAALEVLKKELEKVASIDKYAYTPNSVEPLIKAETAGQTIVNNSTDKTVE

-2701 IDTAENTELNVND
+2701 IDTAENTDLNVND

-2722 ALDKAIKVQEDLNAT
+2722 ALDKAITVQEDYNAT

-2747 LAKALENKAAQD
+2747 LAKALETKAAQD

-2781 SSRTVVK
+2781 NSRTVVK

-2794 SVAPFEDAQAVAQGI
+2794 SVAPFE
-2809 VNNPESVTV
+2809 E
-2818 EQVVKATEVLKSTQ
+2818 
-2832 SSLVTK
+2832 
-2838 ADKSELEKV
+2838 
-2847 IETAEGLDLNVTD
+2847 
-2860 KEDKA
+2860 
-2865 VKEALDTA
+2865 
-2873 VTVEADQNATQESVN
+2873 
-2888 KATSELEKAIE
+2888 
-2899 NKVTQD
+2899 
-2905 KVDAFN
+2905 
-2911 KALEALKAQL
+2911 
-2921 ASSRTVVK
+2921 
-2929 DNFTPNS
+2929 
-2936 VAPFEDAQAVAQG
+2936 AQAVAQG

-3013 AVTVEEDQNAT
+3013 AVIVQKDQNAT

-3062 ASSRTVVKDNFTP
+3062 ANSRTVVKDNFTP
-3075 NSVAPFEDAQAV
+3075 NSVAPFEEAQAV

-3111 STQSSLVTKAD
+3111 STQSSLVSKAD
-3122 KSELE
+3122 KTELE

-3154 AVTVEADQNATQES
+3154 AVTVESDQNATQES
-3168 VDKAQS
+3168 VDKATS
-3174 DLEKA
+3174 ELEKA

-3206 LDKTETIDKSKYTPE
+3206 LDKAKAIDKSKYTTE

-3226 DQAVVDGKVIVE
+3226 DKAVVDGKVTVE
-3238 KADNVSV
+3238 KADNVTV
-3245 QDIKEATKA
+3245 QAIKDATKA

-3275 TESTLNTAKS
+3275 TEPKSETIKTDVKS
-3285 DTKSD
+3285 DA
-3290 VKAQDKQTSK
+3290 KAQDKQTSK
-3300 GTKGTKAEKAGATK
+3300 ATKVTKAGENK
-3314 AKAENA
+3314 AKADKA

-3336 SIDPQYASL
+3336 SVDPQYASL

>member
-188 ATVEKESEPV
+188 ATVEKASEPV

-2024 IQDALDKAKTV
+2024 VQDALDKAKTV

-2794 SVAPFEDAQAVAQGI
+2794 SVAPFQEAQAVAQGI

>member
-71 KTSLEKTVDATQQQ
+71 KTSLEKTVDAIQQQ

-188 ATVEKESEPV
+188 ATVEKASEPV
-198 VENKEEAPESV
+198 TENKEKAPESV

-304 YSTRAFDLEEAAS
+304 YSTRAFDLEEVAS

-339 DSQSGVVTLTTNE
+339 DSQSGIVTLTTNE

-358 MSLDFKLNLT
+358 MSLDVKLNLT
-368 KDFSFSGAVNL
+368 KDFSFSGEVNL
-379 GDKYEAHPKDGV
+379 GDKYEGHPKDGV

-406 YTLGLTGQGFG
+406 STLGLTGQGFG
-417 IGGESSSF
+417 IGGVPSSF
-425 GFKLDTFVNKANDD
+425 GFKLDTFVNSTNDNLNGASVD
-439 KSKAFS
+439 LERFKG
-445 DTIQFENKGAFGAFI
+445 KGAFGAFI
-460 YTTETGL
+460 YSADKGL
-467 VNTVIINPNAS
+467 VNTVLLTPNNS
-478 GNAALLKEQP
+478 GDAALLKEQP

-508 TYGTQTWTQNIQDY
+508 TYGTQTWSQNMQDY
-522 INYSRKDSFAFSIVA
+522 INYSHKDSFAFSIVA

-557 SAVLDEY
+557 SAILDEY

-581 GDVNEK
+581 GDVKEK

-592 HAEYLAEKGY
+592 HTEYLADKGY
-602 EFGTEKVRD
+602 EFGDTKVRD
-611 EAHAIGY
+611 EGHAIGY

-676 IAVTGLPTGLSFNE
+676 IAVTGLPIGLLFNE

-838 SYTPN
+838 SYTPK

-864 GSNAQFADASKAIK
+864 GSNAQFTDASKAIK

-942 DLDNAIAAK
+942 DLDNAITAK

-962 LDELRKTLEY
+962 LDELRHTLEY
-972 VETIDPA
+972 VEAIDPA
-979 QFTTSSKKAFTEALT
+979 IFTTSSKKAFTEALT

-1175 ANKDDLNNSVKTA
+1175 TNKDDLNNSVKTA

-1272 PNTVTSLTEKQTAA
+1272 PNTVTPLTEKQTAA

-1659 AINDAKTV
+1659 AINDAKAV

-1732 KLGAFD
+1732 NLGALD

-1891 QDAVEAG
+1891 QDAV
-1898 NTVKA
+1898 
-1903 DDNATVEQVEK
+1903 
-1914 ATKAINDAVAAKE
+1914 
-1927 RQDALDELNKA
+1927 
-1938 ITDAKTVNKDDY
+1938 
-1950 KPNTVTPFETA
+1950 
-1961 VTAGETAKDDATK
+1961 
-1974 TVEELKAATKAI
+1974 
-1986 TNAKNALD
+1986 
-1994 KKADKTELNTSV
+1994 
-2006 TTAEKLGALDTND
+2006 
-2019 KEDKA
+2019 
-2024 IQDALDKAKTV
+2024 
-2035 QADDNASQEA
+2035 
-2045 VNTAKTELDQAVAAK
+2045 
-2060 KTQDELDA
+2060 
-2068 LKKAALDELKAE
+2068 
-2080 LSKVGKL
+2080 
-2087 VYKDYTPDSVKPLAD
+2087 
-2102 KEVLGNAIVTIPE
+2102 
-2115 LKTTEEIKAVTQELK
+2115 
-2130 DLQKALVQ
+2130 
-2138 KADKT
+2138 
-2143 ELVKALEKAK
+2143 
-2153 TLGALDATDKEDKA
+2153 
-2167 VQDAVTAGNTV
+2167 TAGNTV

-2284 TAENIGALDTN
+2284 TAENLGALDTN

-2437 ATDKEDKA
+2437 ATDKEDKT

-2580 GALNTAK
+2580 DALNTAK

-2602 VKTDLENA
+2602 AKTDLENA

-2747 LAKALENKAAQD
+2747 LAKALETKATQDKADQVNAALEVLKKELEKVASIDKYAYTPNSVEPLTKAETTGQAIVKNSAGKTVEEINKTTQDLKEAQKHIVEKADKVELDKVIDTAENTELNVNDKEDKAVQDALDKAIKVQEDFNATQEEVDKAQSDLAKALENKAAQD
-2759 KADQEKVQAFNKALE
+2759 KADQEKVQ
-2774 ALKAQLA
+2774 
-2781 SSRTVVK
+2781 
-2788 DNFTPN
+2788 
-2794 SVAPFEDAQAVAQGI
+2794 
-2809 VNNPESVTV
+2809 
-2818 EQVVKATEVLKSTQ
+2818 
-2832 SSLVTK
+2832 
-2838 ADKSELEKV
+2838 
-2847 IETAEGLDLNVTD
+2847 
-2860 KEDKA
+2860 
-2865 VKEALDTA
+2865 
-2873 VTVEADQNATQESVN
+2873 
-2888 KATSELEKAIE
+2888 
-2899 NKVTQD
+2899 
-2905 KVDAFN
+2905 AFN

-3013 AVTVEEDQNAT
+3013 AVTVEENQNAT

-3055 EALKAQL
+3055 EALKVQL

-3099 VEQVVKATEVLK
+3099 VEQVVKATEILK

-3154 AVTVEADQNATQES
+3154 AVTVEADQNTTQESVNKAQSDLEKAIENKVTQDKVDAFNKALEALKVQLASSRTVVKDNFTPNSVAPFEEAQAVAQGIVNNPESVTVEQVVKATEVLKSTQSSLVTKADKSELEKVIETAEGLDLNVTDKEDKAVKDALDTAVTVEADQNATQES

-3174 DLEKA
+3174 DLAKA
-3179 LETKAAQDKADAV
+3179 LETKVAQDKADAV

-3275 TESTLNTAKS
+3275 TESTPGTAKS

-3300 GTKGTKAEKAGATK
+3300 ATKDTKGTKAEKAGETK

>member
-146 AVEQKEESIQT
+146 AVAQKEESIQT
-157 QKTENSKESTET
+157 QKTENSKESTEA

-176 TPSTEAEPVKAE
+176 TPTTEAEPVKTE
-188 ATVEKESEPV
+188 ATVEKASEPV
-198 VENKEEAPESV
+198 AENKEKAPESV

-216 AVEKAVETVT
+216 TVEKAVETVT
-226 ETSVLSP
+226 ETPVLSTV
-233 EQKVEKV
+233 QKVEKV

-304 YSTRAFDLEEAAS
+304 YSTRAAVTARDIRKLDSAIASAEKLEPLNPDNPYDKII
-317 QEIVVTKENF
+317 QE
-327 GEYFK
+327 
-332 TLNDATY
+332 
-339 DSQSGVVTLTTNE
+339 
-352 ANKSGA
+352 
-358 MSLDFKLNLT
+358 KLNIAKSLKGDAAATQEQVQTATAELT
-368 KDFSFSGAVNL
+368 AAVTQKGYQEALAKLQEVIKEAKAVDTTLYTPLSAQKFLDAISNGEASAAEPKSTATTLSKRANAIETAKDAL
-379 GDKYEAHPKDGV
+379 ILIPDKTELKKLIDRAA
-391 TGGEGLAITFNPGKT
+391 AIT
-406 YTLGLTGQGFG
+406 GLDYG
-417 IGGESSSF
+417 ISENAVLKDRLNFAKQVYEYGESSQAEV
-425 GFKLDTFVNKANDD
+425 DQKAKDLLQILN
-439 KSKAFS
+439 FREY
-445 DTIQFENKGAFGAFI
+445 QE
-460 YTTETGL
+460 
-467 VNTVIINPNAS
+467 
-478 GNAALLKEQP
+478 AL
-488 NNQLVPFKF
+488 N
-497 NYNGTTKVMTI
+497 
-508 TYGTQTWTQNIQDY
+508 
-522 INYSRKDSFAFSIVA
+522 R
-537 STTDHYNLQQIK
+537 LQA
-549 LDEFRFTA
+549 T
-557 SAVLDEY
+557 
-564 FIDDDTE
+564 IDDAKTINQSEYTPATATPFDS
-571 EAIDKPLRTA
+571 AIKA
-581 GDVNEK
+581 G
-587 ITLKD
+587 
-592 HAEYLAEKGY
+592 EYLAADN
-602 EFGTEKVRD
+602 V
-611 EAHAIGY
+611 IS
-618 DEGAGTVTLENDAQ
+618 VTALN
-632 QLVYTVVDIQNP
+632 
-644 TIAEVTDVTTN
+644 TDVTIP
-655 VSEAITPITLDI
+655 SPE
-667 TDNSGHFDT
+667 
-676 IAVTGLPTGLSFNE
+676 
-690 TTKQITGTP
+690 K
-699 TTPGDAT
+699 
-706 VEVTATDM
+706 
-714 AGNTTTKTF
+714 
-723 KISVAGAQAPTI
+723 
-735 TPINAQTGE
+735 
-744 AYTPITPIAVNV
+744 
-756 EGDLNPA
+756 
-763 PTVAVT
+763 
-769 GLPAGLSFDAATKQI
+769 FDAATKAIKDTKAQLERLADKTELNNAI
-784 TGTPTAEG
+784 QNAESVG
-792 TFNVTVTAT
+792 QLNAADPEDKAVQDKLEAGKVVKEDPNATQDQVKTAT
-801 QEASEP
+801 NELNDAVKHKLYQDALDELN
-807 ATSTFNITVQPNAA
+807 ATIQDAEKVT
-821 LKDLKAAVADA
+821 KDA
-832 ATVNKD
+832 
-838 SYTPN
+838 YTPN
-843 SVEAYEAK
+843 SVTPFDSSLTDGKTQAA
-851 VTAGDTLAGQPEN
+851 DTNATPETLK
-864 GSNAQFADASKAIK
+864 AASKAIK

-907 AGDPEDDALKTALET
+907 AGDPEDDALKTAIET

-951 NLQDELDKEDA
+951 NLQDELDKENA
-962 LDELRKTLEY
+962 LDELKQTLEY
-972 VETIDPA
+972 AEAIDPA
-979 QFTTSSKKAFTEALT
+979 IFTTSSKKAFTEALT

-1115 ELNKVKALDKATY
+1115 ELKKVKVLDKATY

-1203 QDALDKAKTVQ
+1203 Q
-1214 ADDNAT
+1214 
-1220 QDAVNTAQTDLD
+1220 
-1232 NTVAAKKAQD
+1232 
-1242 AKDAAA
+1242 
-1248 KQAAL
+1248 
-1253 DALNDELNKV
+1253 
-1263 KALDQTTYT
+1263 
-1272 PNTVTSLTEKQTAA
+1272 
-1286 QAIADAPDTKTTEE
+1286 
-1300 INAATK
+1300 
-1306 ALKDAKDALVPK
+1306 
-1318 ADKTDLQ
+1318 
-1325 KALDTAK
+1325 
-1332 AITGLEPTDKEDKA
+1332 
-1346 VQDAIDAAQT
+1346 
-1356 VNKDD
+1356 
-1361 NATPQQVADATKA
+1361 
-1374 INDAVATKAH
+1374 
-1384 QDALDQLN
+1384 
-1392 KALEDAAKVDKTDY
+1392 
-1406 TADSVKPFDTAVKAG
+1406 
-1421 KTAAG
+1421 
-1426 DNTSTVEA
+1426 
-1434 LNNATKAVKDATAQL
+1434 DATAQL

-1659 AINDAKTV
+1659 AINDAKAV

-1732 KLGAFD
+1732 
-1738 TKDAEDKAVQD
+1738 
-1749 ALDKAK
+1749 
-1755 TVQADQNATQ
+1755 N
-1765 EAVNTAKT
+1765 
-1773 ELDNAVNAK
+1773 
-1782 KDQDAKDAQ
+1782 
-1791 AKQEALDALKA
+1791 
-1802 ELDKV
+1802 
-1807 KAVDKT
+1807 
-1813 VYTPNTVT
+1813 
-1821 TLNEKE
+1821 
-1827 TAGNDIVAAPEA
+1827 
-1839 KTTEE
+1839 
-1844 INQATQALKDAQ
+1844 
-1856 NALVKK
+1856 
-1862 ADKTELQKALDKANT
+1862 
-1877 FTDLAATDKEDKAV
+1877 
-1891 QDAVEAG
+1891 
-1898 NTVKA
+1898 
-1903 DDNATVEQVEK
+1903 
-1914 ATKAINDAVAAKE
+1914 
-1927 RQDALDELNKA
+1927 
-1938 ITDAKTVNKDDY
+1938 
-1950 KPNTVTPFETA
+1950 
-1961 VTAGETAKDDATK
+1961 
-1974 TVEELKAATKAI
+1974 
-1986 TNAKNALD
+1986 
-1994 KKADKTELNTSV
+1994 
-2006 TTAEKLGALDTND
+2006 LGALDTND

-2024 IQDALDKAKTV
+2024 VKDALDKAIK
-2035 QADDNASQEA
+2035 DQE
-2045 VNTAKTELDQAVAAK
+2045 
-2060 KTQDELDA
+2060 
-2068 LKKAALDELKAE
+2068 
-2080 LSKVGKL
+2080 
-2087 VYKDYTPDSVKPLAD
+2087 
-2102 KEVLGNAIVTIPE
+2102 
-2115 LKTTEEIKAVTQELK
+2115 
-2130 DLQKALVQ
+2130 DL
-2138 KADKT
+2138 
-2143 ELVKALEKAK
+2143 
-2153 TLGALDATDKEDKA
+2153 
-2167 VQDAVTAGNTV
+2167 
-2178 NEDGNATTEQVAN
+2178 
-2191 ATKAINDAIAVKER
+2191 
-2205 QDALDEL
+2205 
-2212 QKAIDDANTVKKDD
+2212 
-2226 YKPNTVTPFEAAVTA
+2226 
-2241 GETTKDDATKSVE
+2241 
-2254 EIKAATKA
+2254 
-2262 ITDAK
+2262 
-2267 NALDKKAD
+2267 
-2275 KTELDTSVT
+2275 
-2284 TAENIGALDTN
+2284 
-2295 DKEDKAVQDALDK
+2295 
-2308 AKTVQVDQN
+2308 N
-2317 ATQEAVNTAKTEL
+2317 ATQEEV
-2330 DNALNAKKA
+2330 DKA
-2339 QDTKEAVEKQ
+2339 QSDLA
-2349 NALDALKAELEKAKT
+2349 
-2364 VNKELY
+2364 
-2370 TTNSV
+2370 
-2375 KVLTDSETAGQNVV
+2375 
-2389 DNAANK
+2389 
-2395 TTQEIE
+2395 
-2401 EATKALKDAQAN
+2401 
-2413 LVSKADKT
+2413 
-2421 ELVKA
+2421 KA
-2426 LEKAKTLGDLV
+2426 LETKA
-2437 ATDKEDKA
+2437 AQDKA
-2445 VQDAVTA
+2445 DQ
-2452 GEAVNEDHN
+2452 VN
-2461 VTQEQVANATK
+2461 
-2472 AINDAIAAKE
+2472 AA
-2482 RQDALDA
+2482 
-2489 LTKAIKEANSVVKD
+2489 
-2503 EYKPNTVT
+2503 
-2511 PLEEAVKA
+2511 LEV
-2519 GETARADATKTVEEL
+2519 L
-2534 KQAAQTITDAQNKL
+2534 KK
-2548 ELKANKEELN
+2548 
-2558 KVVKTTE
+2558 
-2565 TLELNPADKEDKAVQ
+2565 
-2580 GALNTAK
+2580 
-2587 EVQADQN
+2587 
-2594 ASQETVDK
+2594 
-2602 VKTDLENA
+2602 
-2610 VKAKTTQDKVDA
+2610 
-2622 FNKALDAL
+2622 
-2630 KAELEK
+2630 ELEK
-2636 VKTIDKDFYTPN
+2636 VASIDKYAYTPN
-2648 SVKPVTDAET
+2648 SVEPLTKAET
-2658 AGQTIVNNSADKTVE
+2658 TGQAIVKNSAGKTVE

-2714 KEDKAVKD
+2714 KEDKAVQD
-2722 ALDKAIKVQEDLNAT
+2722 ALDKAIKVQEDFNAT

-2759 KADQEKVQAFNKALE
+2759 KVDQEKVQAFNKALE
-2774 ALKAQLA
+2774 ALK
-2781 SSRTVVK
+2781 V
-2788 DNFTPN
+2788 
-2794 SVAPFEDAQAVAQGI
+2794 
-2809 VNNPESVTV
+2809 
-2818 EQVVKATEVLKSTQ
+2818 
-2832 SSLVTK
+2832 
-2838 ADKSELEKV
+2838 
-2847 IETAEGLDLNVTD
+2847 
-2860 KEDKA
+2860 
-2865 VKEALDTA
+2865 
-2873 VTVEADQNATQESVN
+2873 
-2888 KATSELEKAIE
+2888 
-2899 NKVTQD
+2899 
-2905 KVDAFN
+2905 
-2911 KALEALKAQL
+2911 QL

-3013 AVTVEEDQNAT
+3013 AVTVQKDQNATQESVNKATSELEKAIENKVTQDKVDAFNKALEELKVQLASSRTVVKDNFTPNSVAPFEDAQAVAQGIVNNPESVTVEQVVKATEVLKATQSSLVTKADKSELEKVIETAEGLDLNVTDKEDKAVKDALDTAVTVEADQNAT

-3055 EALKAQL
+3055 EALKVQL

-3122 KSELE
+3122 RSELE

-3134 GLDLN
+3134 SLDLN

-3154 AVTVEADQNATQES
+3154 AVTVQKDQNATQES
-3168 VDKAQS
+3168 VNKATS
-3174 DLEKA
+3174 ELEKA
-3179 LETKAAQDKADAV
+3179 IENKVTQDKADAV
-3192 AKAKADALAELEKA
+3192 AKAKADALAELDKA

-3275 TESTLNTAKS
+3275 TESTPNTAKS

-3300 GTKGTKAEKAGATK
+3300 ATKATKEGTKAEKAEATK

-3329 ETGQDVS
+3329 KTGQDVS

>member
-1 MKKLDFLPN
+1 MK
-10 LRNRYS
+10 
-16 IRRFTV
+16 
-22 GTASILIGSLLFLG
+22 
-36 HSGEAKAAENINDN
+36 
-50 NTVVEASNDSSTTQ
+50 
-64 QAPEENN
+64 
-71 KTSLEKTVDATQQQ
+71 
-85 TDNKAQTQNALE
+85 
-97 EVKKQATTEI
+97 
-107 TSLKNLNKE
+107 
-116 EVDSYTLEVQQA
+116 
-128 DSESTVHAIVE
+128 
-139 KAKAAAQ
+139 
-146 AVEQKEESIQT
+146 
-157 QKTENSKESTET
+157 
-169 TVEKTKE
+169 KTKE
-176 TPSTEAEPVKAE
+176 TPSTEAEPVKSE
-188 ATVEKESEPV
+188 ATVEKASEPV
-198 VENKEEAPESV
+198 TENKKEATESV

-226 ETSVLSP
+226 ETPLLSP

-304 YSTRAFDLEEAAS
+304 YSTRAFDLEEVAS

-327 GEYFK
+327 DEYFK
-332 TLNDATY
+332 TLKDATY
-339 DSQSGVVTLTTNE
+339 DSQNGVVTLTTNE

-358 MSLDFKLNLT
+358 MSLDVKLNLT

-379 GDKYEAHPKDGV
+379 GDKYEGHPKDGV

-406 YTLGLTGQGFG
+406 DTIGLTGQGFG
-417 IGGESSSF
+417 IGGESFSF
-425 GFKLDTFVNKANDD
+425 GFKLDTFVNMTNDD
-439 KSKAFS
+439 VNKAYS
-445 DTIQFENKGAFGAFI
+445 DINIFENKGAFGSFI
-460 YTTETGL
+460 YTTDTGQ
-467 VNTVIINPNAS
+467 VNTVLLTTN
-478 GNAALLKEQP
+478 GTGDAALLKEQP

-508 TYGTQTWTQNIQDY
+508 TYGTQTWTQNMTDY
-522 INYSRKDSFAFSIVA
+522 INYSHKDSFAFSIVA
-537 STTDHYNLQQIK
+537 STTDHYNLQQVK

-557 SAVLDEY
+557 SAILDEY

-571 EAIDKPLRTA
+571 EAIDKPLRSA
-581 GDVNEK
+581 GDVKET

-592 HAEYLAEKGY
+592 HTEYLAEKGY
-602 EFGTEKVRD
+602 EFGDIKVRND
-611 EAHAIGY
+611 NNANGF

-632 QLVYTVVDIQNP
+632 QLVYTVVDIQAP
-644 TIAEVTDVTTN
+644 KIADVTDVTTN
-655 VSEAITPITLDI
+655 VSEAIAPIALDI

-676 IAVTGLPTGLSFNE
+676 ITVTGLPTGLSFNE

-763 PTVAVT
+763 PTVTVT

-792 TFNVTVTAT
+792 TFNVTVTAK
-801 QEASEP
+801 QEKSEP
-807 ATSTFNITVQPNAA
+807 GTSTFSITVQPNAA
-821 LKDLKAAVADA
+821 LKELKAAVADA

-838 SYTPN
+838 SYTPK

-864 GSNAQFADASKAIK
+864 GSNAQFTDASKAIK

-887 ADKAALNQSI
+887 ADKAGLNQSI

-907 AGDPEDDALKTALET
+907 AGDPEDDALKTALAT

-930 NIDQPAVNKAKT
+930 NADQPAVNKAKT
-942 DLDNAIAAK
+942 DLDNAIAVK
-951 NLQDELDKEDA
+951 NSQDETDKEDA
-962 LDELRKTLEY
+962 LEELRQTLEY
-972 VETIDPA
+972 AEALNPTLY
-979 QFTTSSKKAFTEALT
+979 TTSSNKALAEAVT

-1020 AQNVLVPQ
+1020 AQEVLVPQ
-1028 ADKTALKTAINTAN
+1028 ADKTTLKTAINTAN

-1052 VDKALQDK
+1052 VDKTLQDK

-1065 AVNTNGDATADQV
+1065 AVDANGDATADQV

-1085 NTAITAKKAQD
+1085 NNAITAKKAQD

-1109 LDALND
+1109 LDALNN
-1115 ELNKVKALDKATY
+1115 ELKKVQGLDKATY

-1160 ATKALKDAQNALVPK
+1160 ATKALKDAQDALVPK
-1175 ANKDDLNNSVKTA
+1175 ANKADLNNSVKTA
-1188 EALPL
+1188 ETLPL

-1220 QDAVNTAQTDLD
+1220 QDAVNTAQTNLD
-1232 NTVAAKKAQD
+1232 NAVNTKKDQD
-1242 AKDAAA
+1242 AKDAQDAAA

-1263 KALDQTTYT
+1263 KALDKATFT
-1272 PNTVTSLTEKQTAA
+1272 PDTVTPLTEKQTAA

-1300 INAATK
+1300 IINATK

-1325 KALDTAK
+1325 KALDTAT

-1346 VQDAIDAAQT
+1346 VQDAINAAQT

-1374 INDAVATKAH
+1374 INDAVAAKVH

-1406 TADSVKPFDTAVKAG
+1406 TADSVKPFDTAVEAG

-1434 LNNATKAVKDATAQL
+1434 LNNATKAVQDATAQL

-1458 AITEAKALEPLT
+1458 TITEAKALEPLT
-1470 DSNTDQLLKNVLNA
+1470 DSNTDQLLKNALNA

-1512 KKAADAIEALKSAVN
+1512 KKAADAIEALKTAVT
-1527 KAEQLNEAKYTPNTY
+1527 KAKELNEAKYTPNTY
-1542 EPLKTA
+1542 APLKTA
-1548 ITEGQKIINNP
+1548 FTEGEKIINDP
-1559 PSADTPA
+1559 SSADTPA
-1566 TLAKAKQIEELVNA
+1566 TLAKAKEIEQLVNA

-1635 NAVKTINDAIAAKER
+1635 NAVKTINDAIVAKER

-1685 AGETAKDDAT
+1685 AGETTKDDAT
-1695 KTVEEI
+1695 KSVEEI

-1732 KLGAFD
+1732 NLGTLDA
-1738 TKDAEDKAVQD
+1738 KDAEDKAVQD

-1773 ELDNAVNAK
+1773 ELDNAINAK

-1821 TLNEKE
+1821 TLTEKE

-1856 NALVKK
+1856 TALVKK

-1903 DDNATVEQVEK
+1903 DDNATVEQVEN

-1938 ITDAKTVNKDDY
+1938 INDAKTVNKDDY

-1986 TNAKNALD
+1986 TDAKNALD

-2006 TTAEKLGALDTND
+2006 TTAENLGTLDT
-2019 KEDKA
+2019 K
-2024 IQDALDKAKTV
+2024 DA
-2035 QADDNASQEA
+2035 
-2045 VNTAKTELDQAVAAK
+2045 
-2060 KTQDELDA
+2060 
-2068 LKKAALDELKAE
+2068 
-2080 LSKVGKL
+2080 
-2087 VYKDYTPDSVKPLAD
+2087 
-2102 KEVLGNAIVTIPE
+2102 
-2115 LKTTEEIKAVTQELK
+2115 
-2130 DLQKALVQ
+2130 
-2138 KADKT
+2138 
-2143 ELVKALEKAK
+2143 
-2153 TLGALDATDKEDKA
+2153 
-2167 VQDAVTAGNTV
+2167 
-2178 NEDGNATTEQVAN
+2178 
-2191 ATKAINDAIAVKER
+2191 
-2205 QDALDEL
+2205 
-2212 QKAIDDANTVKKDD
+2212 
-2226 YKPNTVTPFEAAVTA
+2226 
-2241 GETTKDDATKSVE
+2241 
-2254 EIKAATKA
+2254 
-2262 ITDAK
+2262 
-2267 NALDKKAD
+2267 
-2275 KTELDTSVT
+2275 
-2284 TAENIGALDTN
+2284 
-2295 DKEDKAVQDALDK
+2295 EDKAVQDALDK
-2308 AKTVQVDQN
+2308 AKTVQADQN

-2426 LEKAKTLGDLV
+2426 LEKAKSLGDLV

-2461 VTQEQVANATK
+2461 VTEEQVANATK

-2482 RQDALDA
+2482 RQDALDE
-2489 LTKAIKEANSVVKD
+2489 LQKAIDDAKTVKKD
-2503 EYKPNTVT
+2503 DYKPNTFTPFDAAVT
-2511 PLEEAVKA
+2511 A
-2519 GETARADATKTVEEL
+2519 GETTKDDATKSVEEI
-2534 KQAAQTITDAQNKL
+2534 KAATKAITDAQNKL

-2565 TLELNPADKEDKAVQ
+2565 ALELNPADKEDKAVQ
-2580 GALNTAK
+2580 DALNTAK

-2602 VKTDLENA
+2602 AKTDLENA
-2610 VKAKTTQDKVDA
+2610 VNAKTTQDKVDA

-2648 SVKPVTDAET
+2648 SVKPVNDAET
-2658 AGQTIVNNSADKTVE
+2658 AGQTIVNNSTGKTVEEINKATQDLKEAQKHLVEKADKVELDKVIDTAENTDLNVNDKEDKAVKDALDKAITVQEDYNATQEEVDKAQSDLAKALETKATQDKADQVNAALEVLKKELEKVASIDKYAYTPNSVEPLTKAETAGQTIVNNSTDKTVEEINKATQDLKEAQKHLVEKADKVELEKVIDTAENTDLNVNDKEDKAVKDALDKAITVQEDFNATQEEVDKAQSDLAKALETKATQDKADQVNAALEVLKKELEKVASIDKYAYTPNSVEPLTKAETAGQTIVNNSTDKTVE

-2701 IDTAENTELNVND
+2701 IDTAENTDLNVND

-2722 ALDKAIKVQEDLNAT
+2722 ALDKAITVQEDFNAT

-2781 SSRTVVK
+2781 KSRTVVK

-2794 SVAPFEDAQAVAQGI
+2794 SVAPFEEAQAVAQGI

-2832 SSLVTK
+2832 SSLVSK

-2847 IETAEGLDLNVTD
+2847 IKTAEGLDLNVTD
-2860 KEDKA
+2860 KKDKA
-2865 VKEALDTA
+2865 VKDALDTA
-2873 VTVEADQNATQESVN
+2873 VTVQKDQNVTQESVN
-2888 KATSELEKAIE
+2888 KATSELEKAIQ
-2899 NKVTQD
+2899 NKVAQD

-2921 ASSRTVVK
+2921 AKSRTVVK

-2936 VAPFEDAQAVAQG
+2936 VVPFEEAQAVAQG

-2974 SLVTKA
+2974 SLITKA
-2980 DKSELEKVIKTAE
+2980 DKTELEKMIKTAE
-2993 GLDLNVTDK
+2993 D
-3002 EDKAVKDALDT
+3002 
-3013 AVTVEEDQNAT
+3013 
-3024 QESVN
+3024 
-3029 KATSELEKAIENKV
+3029 
-3043 AQDKVDAFNKAL
+3043 
-3055 EALKAQL
+3055 
-3062 ASSRTVVKDNFTP
+3062 
-3075 NSVAPFEDAQAV
+3075 
-3087 AQGIVNNPESVT
+3087 
-3099 VEQVVKATEVLK
+3099 
-3111 STQSSLVTKAD
+3111 
-3122 KSELE
+3122 
-3127 KVIKTAE
+3127 
-3134 GLDLN
+3134 LDLN

-3174 DLEKA
+3174 DLAKA

-3206 LDKTETIDKSKYTPE
+3206 LDEAKAVDKSKYTTE

-3226 DQAVVDGKVIVE
+3226 DEAVVDGKVIVE
-3238 KADNVSV
+3238 KVDNVSV
-3245 QDIKEATKA
+3245 QAIKEATKA

-3275 TESTLNTAKS
+3275 TEPKSETVKTDVKS
-3285 DTKSD
+3285 DA
-3290 VKAQDKQTSK
+3290 KAQDKQTSK
-3300 GTKGTKAEKAGATK
+3300 ATKVTKAGENK
-3314 AKAENA
+3314 AKAGKA

>member
-146 AVEQKEESIQT
+146 AVAQKEESIQT
-157 QKTENSKESTET
+157 QKTENSKESTEA

-176 TPSTEAEPVKAE
+176 TPTTEAEPVKAE
-188 ATVEKESEPV
+188 ATVEKASEPV
-198 VENKEEAPESV
+198 AENKEEAPESV

-226 ETSVLSP
+226 ETPVLSP

-460 YTTETGL
+460 YTTDTGL

-602 EFGTEKVRD
+602 EFGPEKVRD
-611 EAHAIGY
+611 EAHANGY
-618 DEGAGTVTLENDAQ
+618 DGIAETVILENDAQ

-838 SYTPN
+838 SYTPK

-851 VTAGDTLAGQPEN
+851 VTAGGTLAGQPEN
-864 GSNAQFADASKAIK
+864 GSNAQFTDASKAIK

-907 AGDPEDDALKTALET
+907 AGDPEDDALKTAIET

-951 NLQDELDKEDA
+951 NLQDELDKENA
-962 LDELRKTLEY
+962 LDELKQTLEY
-972 VETIDPA
+972 AEAIDPA
-979 QFTTSSKKAFTEALT
+979 IFTTSSKKAFTEALT

-1203 QDALDKAKTVQ
+1203 QDA
-1214 ADDNAT
+1214 
-1220 QDAVNTAQTDLD
+1220 
-1232 NTVAAKKAQD
+1232 
-1242 AKDAAA
+1242 
-1248 KQAAL
+1248 
-1253 DALNDELNKV
+1253 
-1263 KALDQTTYT
+1263 
-1272 PNTVTSLTEKQTAA
+1272 
-1286 QAIADAPDTKTTEE
+1286 
-1300 INAATK
+1300 
-1306 ALKDAKDALVPK
+1306 
-1318 ADKTDLQ
+1318 
-1325 KALDTAK
+1325 
-1332 AITGLEPTDKEDKA
+1332 
-1346 VQDAIDAAQT
+1346 IDAAQT

-1392 KALEDAAKVDKTDY
+1392 KALEDAAKIDKTDY
-1406 TADSVKPFDTAVKAG
+1406 TADSVKPFDTAVEAG

-1542 EPLKTA
+1542 ELLKTA
-1548 ITEGQKIINNP
+1548 MTEGQKIINNP

-1635 NAVKTINDAIAAKER
+1635 NAVKTINDAIATKER

-1659 AINDAKTV
+1659 AINDAKAV

-1732 KLGAFD
+1732 NLGALD

-1821 TLNEKE
+1821 TLTEKE

-1986 TNAKNALD
+1986 TDAKNALD

-2006 TTAEKLGALDTND
+2006 TTAENL
-2019 KEDKA
+2019 
-2024 IQDALDKAKTV
+2024 
-2035 QADDNASQEA
+2035 
-2045 VNTAKTELDQAVAAK
+2045 
-2060 KTQDELDA
+2060 
-2068 LKKAALDELKAE
+2068 
-2080 LSKVGKL
+2080 
-2087 VYKDYTPDSVKPLAD
+2087 
-2102 KEVLGNAIVTIPE
+2102 
-2115 LKTTEEIKAVTQELK
+2115 
-2130 DLQKALVQ
+2130 
-2138 KADKT
+2138 
-2143 ELVKALEKAK
+2143 
-2153 TLGALDATDKEDKA
+2153 
-2167 VQDAVTAGNTV
+2167 
-2178 NEDGNATTEQVAN
+2178 
-2191 ATKAINDAIAVKER
+2191 
-2205 QDALDEL
+2205 
-2212 QKAIDDANTVKKDD
+2212 
-2226 YKPNTVTPFEAAVTA
+2226 
-2241 GETTKDDATKSVE
+2241 
-2254 EIKAATKA
+2254 
-2262 ITDAK
+2262 
-2267 NALDKKAD
+2267 
-2275 KTELDTSVT
+2275 
-2284 TAENIGALDTN
+2284 GALDTN

-2308 AKTVQVDQN
+2308 AKTVQADQN

-2437 ATDKEDKA
+2437 ATDKEDKV

-2472 AINDAIAAKE
+2472 EINDAIAAKE
-2482 RQDALDA
+2482 RQDALDV

-2580 GALNTAK
+2580 DALNTAK

-2602 VKTDLENA
+2602 AKTDLENA

-2658 AGQTIVNNSADKTVE
+2658 TGQAIAKNSAGKTVE

-2714 KEDKAVKD
+2714 KEDKAVQD
-2722 ALDKAIKVQEDLNAT
+2722 ALDKAIKVQEDFNAT
-2737 QEEVDKAQSD
+2737 QEEVDKAQAD

-2759 KADQEKVQAFNKALE
+2759 KVDQEKVQ
-2774 ALKAQLA
+2774 
-2781 SSRTVVK
+2781 
-2788 DNFTPN
+2788 
-2794 SVAPFEDAQAVAQGI
+2794 
-2809 VNNPESVTV
+2809 
-2818 EQVVKATEVLKSTQ
+2818 
-2832 SSLVTK
+2832 
-2838 ADKSELEKV
+2838 
-2847 IETAEGLDLNVTD
+2847 
-2860 KEDKA
+2860 
-2865 VKEALDTA
+2865 
-2873 VTVEADQNATQESVN
+2873 
-2888 KATSELEKAIE
+2888 
-2899 NKVTQD
+2899 
-2905 KVDAFN
+2905 AFN

-3002 EDKAVKDALDT
+3002 EDKAVKEALDT
-3013 AVTVEEDQNAT
+3013 AVTVEADQNAT

-3043 AQDKVDAFNKAL
+3043 TQDKVDAFNKAL
-3055 EALKAQL
+3055 EALKAQLASSRTVVKDNFTPNSVAPFEEAQAVAQGIVNNPESVTVEQVVKATEVLKSTQSSLVTKADKSELEKVIKTAEGLDLNVTDKEDKAVKDALDTAVTVEADQNATQESVNKATSELEKAIENKVTQDKVDAFNKALEALKVQL

-3275 TESTLNTAKS
+3275 TESTPGTAKS

-3300 GTKGTKAEKAGATK
+3300 ATKDTKGTKAEKAGETK

>member
-1 MKKLDFLPN
+1 M
-10 LRNRYS
+10 
-16 IRRFTV
+16 
-22 GTASILIGSLLFLG
+22 
-36 HSGEAKAAENINDN
+36 
-50 NTVVEASNDSSTTQ
+50 
-64 QAPEENN
+64 
-71 KTSLEKTVDATQQQ
+71 
-85 TDNKAQTQNALE
+85 
-97 EVKKQATTEI
+97 
-107 TSLKNLNKE
+107 
-116 EVDSYTLEVQQA
+116 
-128 DSESTVHAIVE
+128 
-139 KAKAAAQ
+139 
-146 AVEQKEESIQT
+146 
-157 QKTENSKESTET
+157 
-169 TVEKTKE
+169 
-176 TPSTEAEPVKAE
+176 
-188 ATVEKESEPV
+188 
-198 VENKEEAPESV
+198 
-209 VTPATEP
+209 
-216 AVEKAVETVT
+216 
-226 ETSVLSP
+226 
-233 EQKVEKV
+233 
-240 KADLS
+240 
-245 NDYDS
+245 
-250 AKVDAV
+250 
-256 LAVIDTT
+256 
-263 DLTPEQLKSEVLR
+263 QL
-276 LLLEEASAQKDLF
+276 Q
-289 SPQATLPRTGEEASG
+289 
-304 YSTRAFDLEEAAS
+304 
-317 QEIVVTKENF
+317 
-327 GEYFK
+327 
-332 TLNDATY
+332 
-339 DSQSGVVTLTTNE
+339 
-352 ANKSGA
+352 
-358 MSLDFKLNLT
+358 
-368 KDFSFSGAVNL
+368 
-379 GDKYEAHPKDGV
+379 
-391 TGGEGLAITFNPGKT
+391 
-406 YTLGLTGQGFG
+406 
-417 IGGESSSF
+417 
-425 GFKLDTFVNKANDD
+425 
-439 KSKAFS
+439 
-445 DTIQFENKGAFGAFI
+445 
-460 YTTETGL
+460 
-467 VNTVIINPNAS
+467 
-478 GNAALLKEQP
+478 
-488 NNQLVPFKF
+488 
-497 NYNGTTKVMTI
+497 
-508 TYGTQTWTQNIQDY
+508 
-522 INYSRKDSFAFSIVA
+522 
-537 STTDHYNLQQIK
+537 
-549 LDEFRFTA
+549 
-557 SAVLDEY
+557 
-564 FIDDDTE
+564 
-571 EAIDKPLRTA
+571 
-581 GDVNEK
+581 
-587 ITLKD
+587 
-592 HAEYLAEKGY
+592 
-602 EFGTEKVRD
+602 
-611 EAHAIGY
+611 
-618 DEGAGTVTLENDAQ
+618 
-632 QLVYTVVDIQNP
+632 
-644 TIAEVTDVTTN
+644 
-655 VSEAITPITLDI
+655 
-667 TDNSGHFDT
+667 
-676 IAVTGLPTGLSFNE
+676 
-690 TTKQITGTP
+690 
-699 TTPGDAT
+699 
-706 VEVTATDM
+706 
-714 AGNTTTKTF
+714 
-723 KISVAGAQAPTI
+723 
-735 TPINAQTGE
+735 
-744 AYTPITPIAVNV
+744 
-756 EGDLNPA
+756 
-763 PTVAVT
+763 
-769 GLPAGLSFDAATKQI
+769 
-784 TGTPTAEG
+784 
-792 TFNVTVTAT
+792 
-801 QEASEP
+801 
-807 ATSTFNITVQPNAA
+807 
-821 LKDLKAAVADA
+821 
-832 ATVNKD
+832 
-838 SYTPN
+838 
-843 SVEAYEAK
+843 
-851 VTAGDTLAGQPEN
+851 
-864 GSNAQFADASKAIK
+864 
-878 DAKNALVPR
+878 
-887 ADKAALNQSI
+887 
-897 TTAEALQPLE
+897 
-907 AGDPEDDALKTALET
+907 
-922 AKTVQGDL
+922 
-930 NIDQPAVNKAKT
+930 
-942 DLDNAIAAK
+942 
-951 NLQDELDKEDA
+951 
-962 LDELRKTLEY
+962 
-972 VETIDPA
+972 
-979 QFTTSSKKAFTEALT
+979 
-994 NAKTILGSPGSKT
+994 
-1007 IAEIK
+1007 
-1012 AATNALED
+1012 
-1020 AQNVLVPQ
+1020 
-1028 ADKTALKTAINTAN
+1028 
-1042 GYNNLNPNNP
+1042 
-1052 VDKALQDK
+1052 
-1060 LAAAN
+1060 
-1065 AVNTNGDATADQV
+1065 
-1078 KTATDDL
+1078 
-1085 NTAITAKKAQD
+1085 
-1096 DQIAKDAAAKKAA
+1096 KKAA

-1175 ANKDDLNNSVKTA
+1175 TNKDDLNNSVKTA

-1272 PNTVTSLTEKQTAA
+1272 PNTVTPLTEKQTAA

-1659 AINDAKTV
+1659 AINDAKAV

-1732 KLGAFD
+1732 NLGALD

-1891 QDAVEAG
+1891 QDAV
-1898 NTVKA
+1898 
-1903 DDNATVEQVEK
+1903 
-1914 ATKAINDAVAAKE
+1914 
-1927 RQDALDELNKA
+1927 
-1938 ITDAKTVNKDDY
+1938 
-1950 KPNTVTPFETA
+1950 
-1961 VTAGETAKDDATK
+1961 
-1974 TVEELKAATKAI
+1974 
-1986 TNAKNALD
+1986 
-1994 KKADKTELNTSV
+1994 
-2006 TTAEKLGALDTND
+2006 
-2019 KEDKA
+2019 
-2024 IQDALDKAKTV
+2024 
-2035 QADDNASQEA
+2035 
-2045 VNTAKTELDQAVAAK
+2045 
-2060 KTQDELDA
+2060 
-2068 LKKAALDELKAE
+2068 
-2080 LSKVGKL
+2080 
-2087 VYKDYTPDSVKPLAD
+2087 
-2102 KEVLGNAIVTIPE
+2102 
-2115 LKTTEEIKAVTQELK
+2115 
-2130 DLQKALVQ
+2130 
-2138 KADKT
+2138 
-2143 ELVKALEKAK
+2143 
-2153 TLGALDATDKEDKA
+2153 
-2167 VQDAVTAGNTV
+2167 TAGNTV

-2284 TAENIGALDTN
+2284 TAENLGALDTN

-2437 ATDKEDKA
+2437 ATDKEDKT

-2452 GEAVNEDHN
+2452 GEAVNEDNN

-2580 GALNTAK
+2580 DALNTAK

-2602 VKTDLENA
+2602 AKTDLENA

-2630 KAELEK
+2630 KAELET

-2747 LAKALENKAAQD
+2747 LAKALETKATQDKADQVNAALEVLKKELEKVASIDKYAYTPNSVEPLTKAETTGQAIVKNSAGKTVEEINKTTQDLKEAQKHLVEKADKVELDKVIDTAENTELNVNDKEDKAVQDALDKAIKVQEDFNATQEEVDKAQSDLAKALENKAAQD
-2759 KADQEKVQAFNKALE
+2759 KADQEKVQ
-2774 ALKAQLA
+2774 
-2781 SSRTVVK
+2781 
-2788 DNFTPN
+2788 
-2794 SVAPFEDAQAVAQGI
+2794 
-2809 VNNPESVTV
+2809 
-2818 EQVVKATEVLKSTQ
+2818 
-2832 SSLVTK
+2832 
-2838 ADKSELEKV
+2838 
-2847 IETAEGLDLNVTD
+2847 
-2860 KEDKA
+2860 
-2865 VKEALDTA
+2865 
-2873 VTVEADQNATQESVN
+2873 
-2888 KATSELEKAIE
+2888 
-2899 NKVTQD
+2899 
-2905 KVDAFN
+2905 AFN

-3013 AVTVEEDQNAT
+3013 AVTVEENQNAT

-3055 EALKAQL
+3055 EALKVQL

-3099 VEQVVKATEVLK
+3099 VEQVVKATEILK

-3154 AVTVEADQNATQES
+3154 AVTVEADQNTTQESVNKAQSDLEKAIENKVTQDKVDAFNKALEALKVQLASSRTVVKDNFTPNSVAPFEEAQAVAQGIVNNPESVTVEQVVKATEVLKSTQSSLVTKADKSELEKVIETAEGLDLNVTDKEDKAVKDALDTAVTVEADQNATQES

-3174 DLEKA
+3174 DLAKA
-3179 LETKAAQDKADAV
+3179 LETKVAQDKADAV

-3275 TESTLNTAKS
+3275 TESTPGTAKS

-3300 GTKGTKAEKAGATK
+3300 ATKDTKGTKAEKAGETK

>member
-1 MKKLDFLPN
+1 MKRLDFLPN

-71 KTSLEKTVDATQQQ
+71 KTSLEKTVDAIQQQ

-188 ATVEKESEPV
+188 ATVEKASEPV
-198 VENKEEAPESV
+198 TENKEKAPESV

-304 YSTRAFDLEEAAS
+304 YSTRAFDLEEVAS

-339 DSQSGVVTLTTNE
+339 DSQSGIVTLTTNE

-358 MSLDFKLNLT
+358 MSLDVKLNLT
-368 KDFSFSGAVNL
+368 KDFSFSGEVNL
-379 GDKYEAHPKDGV
+379 GDKYEGHPKDGV

-406 YTLGLTGQGFG
+406 STLGLTGQGFG
-417 IGGESSSF
+417 IGGVPSSF
-425 GFKLDTFVNKANDD
+425 GFKLDTFVNSTNDNLNGASVD
-439 KSKAFS
+439 LERFKG
-445 DTIQFENKGAFGAFI
+445 KGAFGAFI
-460 YTTETGL
+460 YSADKGL
-467 VNTVIINPNAS
+467 VNTVLLTPNNS
-478 GNAALLKEQP
+478 GDAALLKEQP

-508 TYGTQTWTQNIQDY
+508 TYGTQTWSQNMQDY
-522 INYSRKDSFAFSIVA
+522 INYSHKDSFAFSIVA

-557 SAVLDEY
+557 SAILDEY

-581 GDVNEK
+581 GDVKEK

-592 HAEYLAEKGY
+592 HTEYLADKGY
-602 EFGTEKVRD
+602 EFGDTKVRD
-611 EAHAIGY
+611 EGHAIGY

-676 IAVTGLPTGLSFNE
+676 IAVTGLPIGLLFNE

-838 SYTPN
+838 SYTPK

-864 GSNAQFADASKAIK
+864 GSNAQFTDASKAIK

-942 DLDNAIAAK
+942 DLDNAITAK

-962 LDELRKTLEY
+962 LDELRHTLEY
-972 VETIDPA
+972 VEAIDPA
-979 QFTTSSKKAFTEALT
+979 IFTTSSKKAFTEALT

-1175 ANKDDLNNSVKTA
+1175 TNKDDLNNSVKTA

-1272 PNTVTSLTEKQTAA
+1272 PNTVTPLTEKQTAA

-1659 AINDAKTV
+1659 AINDAKAV

-1732 KLGAFD
+1732 NLGALD

-1891 QDAVEAG
+1891 QDAV
-1898 NTVKA
+1898 
-1903 DDNATVEQVEK
+1903 
-1914 ATKAINDAVAAKE
+1914 
-1927 RQDALDELNKA
+1927 
-1938 ITDAKTVNKDDY
+1938 
-1950 KPNTVTPFETA
+1950 
-1961 VTAGETAKDDATK
+1961 
-1974 TVEELKAATKAI
+1974 
-1986 TNAKNALD
+1986 
-1994 KKADKTELNTSV
+1994 
-2006 TTAEKLGALDTND
+2006 
-2019 KEDKA
+2019 
-2024 IQDALDKAKTV
+2024 
-2035 QADDNASQEA
+2035 
-2045 VNTAKTELDQAVAAK
+2045 
-2060 KTQDELDA
+2060 
-2068 LKKAALDELKAE
+2068 
-2080 LSKVGKL
+2080 
-2087 VYKDYTPDSVKPLAD
+2087 
-2102 KEVLGNAIVTIPE
+2102 
-2115 LKTTEEIKAVTQELK
+2115 
-2130 DLQKALVQ
+2130 
-2138 KADKT
+2138 
-2143 ELVKALEKAK
+2143 
-2153 TLGALDATDKEDKA
+2153 
-2167 VQDAVTAGNTV
+2167 TAGNTV

-2284 TAENIGALDTN
+2284 TAENLGALDTN

-2437 ATDKEDKA
+2437 ATDKEDKT

-2580 GALNTAK
+2580 DALNTAK

-2602 VKTDLENA
+2602 AKTDLENA

-2747 LAKALENKAAQD
+2747 LAKALETKATQDKADQVNAALEVLKKELEKVASIDKYAYTPNSVEPLTKAETTGQAIVKNSAGKTVEEINKTTQDLKEAQKHLVEKADKVELDKVIDTAENTELNVNDKEDKAVQDALDKAIKVQEDFNATQEEVDKAQSDLAKALENKAAQD
-2759 KADQEKVQAFNKALE
+2759 KADQEKVQ
-2774 ALKAQLA
+2774 
-2781 SSRTVVK
+2781 
-2788 DNFTPN
+2788 
-2794 SVAPFEDAQAVAQGI
+2794 
-2809 VNNPESVTV
+2809 
-2818 EQVVKATEVLKSTQ
+2818 
-2832 SSLVTK
+2832 
-2838 ADKSELEKV
+2838 
-2847 IETAEGLDLNVTD
+2847 
-2860 KEDKA
+2860 
-2865 VKEALDTA
+2865 
-2873 VTVEADQNATQESVN
+2873 
-2888 KATSELEKAIE
+2888 
-2899 NKVTQD
+2899 
-2905 KVDAFN
+2905 AFN

-3013 AVTVEEDQNAT
+3013 AVTVEENQNAT

-3055 EALKAQL
+3055 EALKVQL

-3099 VEQVVKATEVLK
+3099 VEQVVKATEILK

-3154 AVTVEADQNATQES
+3154 AVTVEADQNTTQESVNKAQSDLEKAIENKVTQDKVDAFNKALEALKVQLASSRTVVKDNFTPNSVAPFEEAQAVAQGIVNNPESVTVEQVVKATEVLKSTQSSLVTKADKSELEKVIETAEGLDLNVTDKEDKAVKDALDTAVTVEADQNATQES

-3174 DLEKA
+3174 DLAKA
-3179 LETKAAQDKADAV
+3179 LETKVAQDKADAV

-3254 VETALN
+3254 IETALN

-3275 TESTLNTAKS
+3275 TESTPGTAKS

-3300 GTKGTKAEKAGATK
+3300 ATKDTKGTKAEKAGETK

>member
-50 NTVVEASNDSSTTQ
+50 NTVVEASNDSSSTQ
-64 QAPEENN
+64 QAPVENN
-71 KTSLEKTVDATQQQ
+71 KTSLEKTVDAAQQQ
-85 TDNKAQTQNALE
+85 TDNKAQTQNTLE

-116 EVDSYTLEVQQA
+116 AVDSYTLEVQQA
-128 DSESTVHAIVE
+128 DSETTVQAIVE

-157 QKTENSKESTET
+157 QKTENSKESAEP

-176 TPSTEAEPVKAE
+176 TPSTEAEPVKSE
-188 ATVEKESEPV
+188 ATVEKASEPV
-198 VENKEEAPESV
+198 TENKKEATESV

-226 ETSVLSP
+226 ETPLLSP

-304 YSTRAFDLEEAAS
+304 YSTRAFDLEEVAS

-327 GEYFK
+327 DEYFK
-332 TLNDATY
+332 TLKDATY
-339 DSQSGVVTLTTNE
+339 DSQNGVVTLTTNE

-358 MSLDFKLNLT
+358 MSLDVKLNLT

-379 GDKYEAHPKDGV
+379 GDKYEGHPKDGV

-406 YTLGLTGQGFG
+406 DTIGLTGQGFG
-417 IGGESSSF
+417 IGGESFSF
-425 GFKLDTFVNKANDD
+425 GFKLDTFVNMTNDD
-439 KSKAFS
+439 VNKAYS
-445 DTIQFENKGAFGAFI
+445 DINIFENKGAFGSFI
-460 YTTETGL
+460 YTTDTGQ
-467 VNTVIINPNAS
+467 VNTVLLTTN
-478 GNAALLKEQP
+478 GTGDAALLKEQP

-508 TYGTQTWTQNIQDY
+508 TYGTQTWTQNMTDY
-522 INYSRKDSFAFSIVA
+522 INYSHKDSFAFSIVA
-537 STTDHYNLQQIK
+537 STTDHYNLQQVK

-557 SAVLDEY
+557 SAILDEY

-571 EAIDKPLRTA
+571 EAIDKPLRSA
-581 GDVNEK
+581 GDVKET

-592 HAEYLAEKGY
+592 HTEYLAEKGY
-602 EFGTEKVRD
+602 EFGDIKVRND
-611 EAHAIGY
+611 NNANGF

-632 QLVYTVVDIQNP
+632 QLVYTVVDIQAP
-644 TIAEVTDVTTN
+644 KIADVTDVTTN
-655 VSEAITPITLDI
+655 VSEAIAPIALDI

-676 IAVTGLPTGLSFNE
+676 ITVTGLPTGLSFNE

-763 PTVAVT
+763 PTVTVT

-792 TFNVTVTAT
+792 TFNVTVTAK
-801 QEASEP
+801 QEKSEP
-807 ATSTFNITVQPNAA
+807 GTSTFSITVQPNAA
-821 LKDLKAAVADA
+821 LKELKAAVADA

-838 SYTPN
+838 SYTPK

-864 GSNAQFADASKAIK
+864 GSNAQFTDASKAIK

-887 ADKAALNQSI
+887 ADKAGLNQSI

-907 AGDPEDDALKTALET
+907 AGDPEDDALKTALAT

-930 NIDQPAVNKAKT
+930 NADQPAVNKAKT
-942 DLDNAIAAK
+942 DLDNAIAVK
-951 NLQDELDKEDA
+951 NSQDETDKEDA
-962 LDELRKTLEY
+962 LEELRQTLEY
-972 VETIDPA
+972 AEALNPTLY
-979 QFTTSSKKAFTEALT
+979 TTSSNKALAEAVT

-1020 AQNVLVPQ
+1020 AQEVLVPQ
-1028 ADKTALKTAINTAN
+1028 ADKTTLKTAINTAN

-1052 VDKALQDK
+1052 VDKTLQDK

-1065 AVNTNGDATADQV
+1065 AVDANGDATADQV

-1085 NTAITAKKAQD
+1085 NNAITAKKAQD

-1109 LDALND
+1109 LDALNN
-1115 ELNKVKALDKATY
+1115 ELKKVQGLDKATY

-1160 ATKALKDAQNALVPK
+1160 ATKALKDAQDALVPK
-1175 ANKDDLNNSVKTA
+1175 ANKADLNNSVKTA
-1188 EALPL
+1188 ETLPL

-1220 QDAVNTAQTDLD
+1220 QDAVNTAQTNLD
-1232 NTVAAKKAQD
+1232 NAVNTKKDQD
-1242 AKDAAA
+1242 AKDAQDAAA

-1263 KALDQTTYT
+1263 KALDKATFT
-1272 PNTVTSLTEKQTAA
+1272 PDTVTPLTEKQTAA

-1300 INAATK
+1300 IINATK

-1325 KALDTAK
+1325 KALDTAT

-1346 VQDAIDAAQT
+1346 VQDAINAAQT

-1374 INDAVATKAH
+1374 INDAVAAKVH

-1406 TADSVKPFDTAVKAG
+1406 TADSVKPFDTAVEAG

-1434 LNNATKAVKDATAQL
+1434 LNNATKAVQDATAQL

-1458 AITEAKALEPLT
+1458 TITEAKALEPLT
-1470 DSNTDQLLKNVLNA
+1470 DSNTDQLLKNALNA

-1512 KKAADAIEALKSAVN
+1512 KKAADAIEALKTAVT
-1527 KAEQLNEAKYTPNTY
+1527 KAKELNEAKYTPNTY
-1542 EPLKTA
+1542 APLKTA
-1548 ITEGQKIINNP
+1548 FTEGEKIINDP
-1559 PSADTPA
+1559 SSADTPA
-1566 TLAKAKQIEELVNA
+1566 TLAKAKEIEQLVNA

-1635 NAVKTINDAIAAKER
+1635 NAVKTINDAIVAKER

-1685 AGETAKDDAT
+1685 AGETTKDDAT
-1695 KTVEEI
+1695 KSVEEI

-1732 KLGAFD
+1732 NLGTLDA
-1738 TKDAEDKAVQD
+1738 KDAEDKAVQD

-1773 ELDNAVNAK
+1773 ELDNAINAK

-1821 TLNEKE
+1821 TLTEKE

-1856 NALVKK
+1856 TALVKK

-1903 DDNATVEQVEK
+1903 DDNATVEQVEN

-1938 ITDAKTVNKDDY
+1938 INDAKTVNKDDY

-1986 TNAKNALD
+1986 TDAKNALD

-2006 TTAEKLGALDTND
+2006 TTAENLGTLDTKD
-2019 KEDKA
+2019 AEDKA
-2024 IQDALDKAKTV
+2024 VQDALDKAKTV
-2035 QADDNASQEA
+2035 QADQNATQEA
-2045 VNTAKTELDQAVAAK
+2045 VNTAKTELDQAVQAK

-2087 VYKDYTPDSVKPLAD
+2087 DYKDYTPDSVKPLAD
-2102 KEVLGNAIVTIPE
+2102 KEILGNAIVTIPE

-2153 TLGALDATDKEDKA
+2153 TLGELVATDKEDKA
-2167 VQDAVTAGNTV
+2167 VQDAVEAGNTV
-2178 NEDGNATTEQVAN
+2178 KADDNATVEQVEN

-2275 KTELDTSVT
+2275 KTELNTSVT
-2284 TAENIGALDTN
+2284 TAENLGALDTN

-2308 AKTVQVDQN
+2308 AKTVQADQN

-2426 LEKAKTLGDLV
+2426 LEKAKSLGDLV

-2461 VTQEQVANATK
+2461 VTEEQVANATK

-2482 RQDALDA
+2482 RQDALDE
-2489 LTKAIKEANSVVKD
+2489 LQKAIDDAKTVKKD
-2503 EYKPNTVT
+2503 DYKPNTVT
-2511 PLEEAVKA
+2511 PFDAAVTA
-2519 GETARADATKTVEEL
+2519 GETTKDDATKSVEEI
-2534 KQAAQTITDAQNKL
+2534 KAATKAITDAQNKL

-2565 TLELNPADKEDKAVQ
+2565 ALELNPADKEDKAVQ
-2580 GALNTAK
+2580 DALNTAK

-2602 VKTDLENA
+2602 AKTDLENA
-2610 VKAKTTQDKVDA
+2610 VNAKTTQDKVDA

-2648 SVKPVTDAET
+2648 SVKPVNDAET
-2658 AGQTIVNNSADKTVE
+2658 AGQTIVNNSTGKTVEEINKATQDLKEAQKHLVEKADKVELDKVIDTAENTDLNVNDKEDKAVKDALEKAITVQEDYNATQEEVDKAQSDLAKALETKATQDKADQVNAALEVLKKELEKVASIDKYAYTPNSVEPLTKAETAGQTIVNNSTDKTVE

-2701 IDTAENTELNVND
+2701 IDTAENTDLNVND

-2722 ALDKAIKVQEDLNAT
+2722 ALDKAITVQEDFNAT

-2781 SSRTVVK
+2781 KSRTVVK

-2794 SVAPFEDAQAVAQGI
+2794 SVAPFEEAQAVAQGI

-2832 SSLVTK
+2832 SSLVSK

-2847 IETAEGLDLNVTD
+2847 IKTAEGLDLNVTD
-2860 KEDKA
+2860 KKDKA
-2865 VKEALDTA
+2865 VKDALDTA
-2873 VTVEADQNATQESVN
+2873 VTVQKDQNVTQESVN
-2888 KATSELEKAIE
+2888 KATSELEKAIQ
-2899 NKVTQD
+2899 NKVAQD

-2921 ASSRTVVK
+2921 AKSRTVVK

-2936 VAPFEDAQAVAQG
+2936 VVPFEEAQAVAQG

-2974 SLVTKA
+2974 SLITKA
-2980 DKSELEKVIKTAE
+2980 DKTELEKMIKTAE
-2993 GLDLNVTDK
+2993 D
-3002 EDKAVKDALDT
+3002 
-3013 AVTVEEDQNAT
+3013 
-3024 QESVN
+3024 
-3029 KATSELEKAIENKV
+3029 
-3043 AQDKVDAFNKAL
+3043 
-3055 EALKAQL
+3055 
-3062 ASSRTVVKDNFTP
+3062 
-3075 NSVAPFEDAQAV
+3075 
-3087 AQGIVNNPESVT
+3087 
-3099 VEQVVKATEVLK
+3099 
-3111 STQSSLVTKAD
+3111 
-3122 KSELE
+3122 
-3127 KVIKTAE
+3127 
-3134 GLDLN
+3134 LDLN

-3174 DLEKA
+3174 DLAKA

-3206 LDKTETIDKSKYTPE
+3206 LDEAKAVDKSKYTTE

-3226 DQAVVDGKVIVE
+3226 DEAVVDGKVIVE
-3238 KADNVSV
+3238 KVDNVSV
-3245 QDIKEATKA
+3245 QAIKEATKA

-3275 TESTLNTAKS
+3275 TEPKSETVKTDVKS
-3285 DTKSD
+3285 DA
-3290 VKAQDKQTSK
+3290 KAQDKQTSK
-3300 GTKGTKAEKAGATK
+3300 ATKVTKAGENK
-3314 AKAENA
+3314 AKAGKA

>member
-157 QKTENSKESTET
+157 QKTENSKESTEV

-176 TPSTEAEPVKAE
+176 TPSTEAEPVKTE
-188 ATVEKESEPV
+188 ATVEKASEPV
-198 VENKEEAPESV
+198 TENKEKAPESV

-226 ETSVLSP
+226 ETPVLSTV
-233 EQKVEKV
+233 QKVEKV

-304 YSTRAFDLEEAAS
+304 YSTRAAVTARDIRKLDSAIASAEKLEPLNPDNPYDKII
-317 QEIVVTKENF
+317 QE
-327 GEYFK
+327 
-332 TLNDATY
+332 
-339 DSQSGVVTLTTNE
+339 
-352 ANKSGA
+352 
-358 MSLDFKLNLT
+358 KLNIAKSLKGDAAATQEQVQTATAELT
-368 KDFSFSGAVNL
+368 AAVTQKGYQEALAKLQEVIKEAKAVDTTLYTPLSAQKFLEAISNGEASAAEPKSTATTLSKRANAIETAKDAL
-379 GDKYEAHPKDGV
+379 ILIPDKTELKKLIDRAA
-391 TGGEGLAITFNPGKT
+391 AIT
-406 YTLGLTGQGFG
+406 GLDYG
-417 IGGESSSF
+417 ISENAVLKDRLNFAKQVYEYGESSQAEV
-425 GFKLDTFVNKANDD
+425 DQKAKDLLQILNFREYQE
-439 KSKAFS
+439 ALNRL
-445 DTIQFENKGAFGAFI
+445 Q
-460 YTTETGL
+460 
-467 VNTVIINPNAS
+467 
-478 GNAALLKEQP
+478 AA
-488 NNQLVPFKF
+488 
-497 NYNGTTKVMTI
+497 
-508 TYGTQTWTQNIQDY
+508 
-522 INYSRKDSFAFSIVA
+522 
-537 STTDHYNLQQIK
+537 
-549 LDEFRFTA
+549 
-557 SAVLDEY
+557 
-564 FIDDDTE
+564 IDDAKTINQSEYTPATATPFDS
-571 EAIDKPLRTA
+571 AIKA
-581 GDVNEK
+581 G
-587 ITLKD
+587 
-592 HAEYLAEKGY
+592 EYLAADN
-602 EFGTEKVRD
+602 V
-611 EAHAIGY
+611 IS
-618 DEGAGTVTLENDAQ
+618 VTALN
-632 QLVYTVVDIQNP
+632 
-644 TIAEVTDVTTN
+644 TDVTIP
-655 VSEAITPITLDI
+655 SPEKL
-667 TDNSGHFDT
+667 
-676 IAVTGLPTGLSFNE
+676 
-690 TTKQITGTP
+690 
-699 TTPGDAT
+699 
-706 VEVTATDM
+706 
-714 AGNTTTKTF
+714 
-723 KISVAGAQAPTI
+723 
-735 TPINAQTGE
+735 
-744 AYTPITPIAVNV
+744 
-756 EGDLNPA
+756 
-763 PTVAVT
+763 
-769 GLPAGLSFDAATKQI
+769 DAATK
-784 TGTPTAEG
+784 
-792 TFNVTVTAT
+792 
-801 QEASEP
+801 
-807 ATSTFNITVQPNAA
+807 
-821 LKDLKAAVADA
+821 
-832 ATVNKD
+832 
-838 SYTPN
+838 
-843 SVEAYEAK
+843 
-851 VTAGDTLAGQPEN
+851 
-864 GSNAQFADASKAIK
+864 AIK
-878 DAKNALVPR
+878 DTKAQLER
-887 ADKAALNQSI
+887 LADKTELNNAIQNAESVGQLNAADPEDKAVQDK
-897 TTAEALQPLE
+897 LE
-907 AGDPEDDALKTALET
+907 AGKVVTEDP
-922 AKTVQGDL
+922 
-930 NIDQPAVNKAKT
+930 N
-942 DLDNAIAAK
+942 
-951 NLQDELDKEDA
+951 
-962 LDELRKTLEY
+962 
-972 VETIDPA
+972 
-979 QFTTSSKKAFTEALT
+979 
-994 NAKTILGSPGSKT
+994 
-1007 IAEIK
+1007 
-1012 AATNALED
+1012 
-1020 AQNVLVPQ
+1020 
-1028 ADKTALKTAINTAN
+1028 
-1042 GYNNLNPNNP
+1042 
-1052 VDKALQDK
+1052 
-1060 LAAAN
+1060 
-1065 AVNTNGDATADQV
+1065 ATADQV

-1085 NTAITAKKAQD
+1085 NTTITAKKAQD
-1096 DQIAKDAAAKKAA
+1096 DQIAKDAAEKKAA

-1188 EALPL
+1188 EVLPL

-1263 KALDQTTYT
+1263 KALDKATYT
-1272 PNTVTSLTEKQTAA
+1272 PNTVTPLTEKQTAA

-1306 ALKDAKDALVPK
+1306 ALKDAKDVLVPK

-1325 KALDTAK
+1325 KALGTAK

-1406 TADSVKPFDTAVKAG
+1406 TADSVKPFDTAVEAG

-1434 LNNATKAVKDATAQL
+1434 LNNATKAVQDATAQL

-1601 DLNPNDAEDKALQD
+1601 DLNPNDAEDKVLQD

-1659 AINDAKTV
+1659 AINDAKAV

-1732 KLGAFD
+1732 KLGALD

-1821 TLNEKE
+1821 TLTEKE

-1877 FTDLAATDKEDKAV
+1877 FIDLAATDKEDKAV

-1927 RQDALDELNKA
+1927 RQDALDELQKA
-1938 ITDAKTVNKDDY
+1938 IDDANTVNKDDY
-1950 KPNTVTPFETA
+1950 KPNTVTPFEAA
-1961 VTAGETAKDDATK
+1961 VTTGETTKDDATK

-1986 TNAKNALD
+1986 TDAKNALE

-2006 TTAEKLGALDTND
+2006 TTAENLGALDTND

-2024 IQDALDKAKTV
+2024 VQDALDKAKTV

-2087 VYKDYTPDSVKPLAD
+2087 DYKDYTPDSVKPLAD

-2226 YKPNTVTPFEAAVTA
+2226 YKPNTVTPFEAAVTT
-2241 GETTKDDATKSVE
+2241 GETTKDDATKTVE

-2275 KTELDTSVT
+2275 KTELNTSVT
-2284 TAENIGALDTN
+2284 TAENLGALDTN
-2295 DKEDKAVQDALDK
+2295 DKEDKAVQDASDK
-2308 AKTVQVDQN
+2308 AKTVQADQN

-2389 DNAANK
+2389 DNAVNK

-2565 TLELNPADKEDKAVQ
+2565 TLELNPTDKEDKAVQ
-2580 GALNTAK
+2580 DALNTAK

-2602 VKTDLENA
+2602 AKTDLENA

-2722 ALDKAIKVQEDLNAT
+2722 ALDKAIKVQEDLNTTQEEVDKAQSDLAKALETKATQDKADQVNAALEVLKKELEKVASIDKYAYTPNSVEPLTKAETTGQAIVKNSAGKTVEEINKATQDLKEAQKHLVEKADKVELDKVIDTAENTELNVNDKEDKAVQDALDKAIKVQEDFNAT
-2737 QEEVDKAQSD
+2737 QEEVDKAQAD

-2794 SVAPFEDAQAVAQGI
+2794 SVASFEEAQAVAQGI

-2832 SSLVTK
+2832 S
-2838 ADKSELEKV
+2838 
-2847 IETAEGLDLNVTD
+2847 N
-2860 KEDKA
+2860 
-2865 VKEALDTA
+2865 
-2873 VTVEADQNATQESVN
+2873 
-2888 KATSELEKAIE
+2888 
-2899 NKVTQD
+2899 
-2905 KVDAFN
+2905 
-2911 KALEALKAQL
+2911 
-2921 ASSRTVVK
+2921 
-2929 DNFTPNS
+2929 
-2936 VAPFEDAQAVAQG
+2936 
-2949 IVNNPESV
+2949 
-2957 TVEQVVKATE
+2957 
-2967 VLKSTQS
+2967 
-2974 SLVTKA
+2974 LVTKA
-2980 DKSELEKVIKTAE
+2980 DKSELEKVIKIAE

-3024 QESVN
+3024 QESV
-3029 KATSELEKAIENKV
+3029 
-3043 AQDKVDAFNKAL
+3043 
-3055 EALKAQL
+3055 
-3062 ASSRTVVKDNFTP
+3062 
-3075 NSVAPFEDAQAV
+3075 
-3087 AQGIVNNPESVT
+3087 
-3099 VEQVVKATEVLK
+3099 
-3111 STQSSLVTKAD
+3111 
-3122 KSELE
+3122 
-3127 KVIKTAE
+3127 
-3134 GLDLN
+3134 
-3139 VTDKEDKAVKDALDT
+3139 
-3154 AVTVEADQNATQES
+3154 
-3168 VDKAQS
+3168 DKAQS

-3179 LETKAAQDKADAV
+3179 LETKAAQDKADAI

-3275 TESTLNTAKS
+3275 TESTPNTAKS

-3300 GTKGTKAEKAGATK
+3300 ATKGTKAEKAGAT
-3314 AKAENA
+3314 KAENA

>member
-139 KAKAAAQ
+139 KAKAAQ

-157 QKTENSKESTET
+157 QKTENSKESTEA

-188 ATVEKESEPV
+188 ATVEKASEPV
-198 VENKEEAPESV
+198 AENKEEAPESV

-226 ETSVLSP
+226 ETPVLSP

-250 AKVDAV
+250 AKVDEV

-289 SPQATLPRTGEEASG
+289 SPQATLPRTGEEVSG

-602 EFGTEKVRD
+602 EFGPEKVRD
-611 EAHAIGY
+611 EAHANGY
-618 DEGAGTVTLENDAQ
+618 DGIAETVILENDAQ

-979 QFTTSSKKAFTEALT
+979 QFTTSSKKAFTGALT

-1065 AVNTNGDATADQV
+1065 EVNTNGDATADQV

-1096 DQIAKDAAAKKAA
+1096 DQIAKDAAAKQAA

-1193 NPADTEDKAV
+1193 NPTDTEDKAV

-1232 NTVAAKKAQD
+1232 NTVAAKKDQD

-1263 KALDQTTYT
+1263 KALDKTTYT

-1286 QAIADAPDTKTTEE
+1286 QAIADAPETKTTEE

-1434 LNNATKAVKDATAQL
+1434 LNNATKAVQDATAQL

-1659 AINDAKTV
+1659 AINDAKAV

-1732 KLGAFD
+1732 NLGALD

-1755 TVQADQNATQ
+1755 TVQA
-1765 EAVNTAKT
+1765 
-1773 ELDNAVNAK
+1773 
-1782 KDQDAKDAQ
+1782 
-1791 AKQEALDALKA
+1791 
-1802 ELDKV
+1802 
-1807 KAVDKT
+1807 
-1813 VYTPNTVT
+1813 
-1821 TLNEKE
+1821 
-1827 TAGNDIVAAPEA
+1827 
-1839 KTTEE
+1839 
-1844 INQATQALKDAQ
+1844 
-1856 NALVKK
+1856 
-1862 ADKTELQKALDKANT
+1862 
-1877 FTDLAATDKEDKAV
+1877 
-1891 QDAVEAG
+1891 
-1898 NTVKA
+1898 
-1903 DDNATVEQVEK
+1903 
-1914 ATKAINDAVAAKE
+1914 
-1927 RQDALDELNKA
+1927 
-1938 ITDAKTVNKDDY
+1938 
-1950 KPNTVTPFETA
+1950 
-1961 VTAGETAKDDATK
+1961 
-1974 TVEELKAATKAI
+1974 
-1986 TNAKNALD
+1986 
-1994 KKADKTELNTSV
+1994 
-2006 TTAEKLGALDTND
+2006 
-2019 KEDKA
+2019 
-2024 IQDALDKAKTV
+2024 
-2035 QADDNASQEA
+2035 
-2045 VNTAKTELDQAVAAK
+2045 
-2060 KTQDELDA
+2060 
-2068 LKKAALDELKAE
+2068 
-2080 LSKVGKL
+2080 
-2087 VYKDYTPDSVKPLAD
+2087 
-2102 KEVLGNAIVTIPE
+2102 
-2115 LKTTEEIKAVTQELK
+2115 
-2130 DLQKALVQ
+2130 
-2138 KADKT
+2138 
-2143 ELVKALEKAK
+2143 
-2153 TLGALDATDKEDKA
+2153 
-2167 VQDAVTAGNTV
+2167 
-2178 NEDGNATTEQVAN
+2178 
-2191 ATKAINDAIAVKER
+2191 
-2205 QDALDEL
+2205 
-2212 QKAIDDANTVKKDD
+2212 
-2226 YKPNTVTPFEAAVTA
+2226 
-2241 GETTKDDATKSVE
+2241 
-2254 EIKAATKA
+2254 
-2262 ITDAK
+2262 
-2267 NALDKKAD
+2267 
-2275 KTELDTSVT
+2275 
-2284 TAENIGALDTN
+2284 
-2295 DKEDKAVQDALDK
+2295 
-2308 AKTVQVDQN
+2308 DQN

-2482 RQDALDA
+2482 RQDALDV
-2489 LTKAIKEANSVVKD
+2489 LTKAIKEANSVFKD

-2580 GALNTAK
+2580 DALNTAK

-2602 VKTDLENA
+2602 AKTDLENA

-2747 LAKALENKAAQD
+2747 LAKALETKATQDKADQVNAALEVLKKELEKVASIDKYAYTPNSVEPLTKAETTGQAIVKNSAGKTVEEINKATQDLKEAQKHLVEKADKVELDKVIDTAENTELNVNDKEDKAVQDALDKAIKVQEDFNATQEEVDKAQSDLAKALENKAAQD
-2759 KADQEKVQAFNKALE
+2759 KVDQEKVQAFNKALE
-2774 ALKAQLA
+2774 ALKVQLA

-2809 VNNPESVTV
+2809 VNNSESVTV

-2838 ADKSELEKV
+2838 ADKSV
-2847 IETAEGLDLNVTD
+2847 
-2860 KEDKA
+2860 
-2865 VKEALDTA
+2865 
-2873 VTVEADQNATQESVN
+2873 
-2888 KATSELEKAIE
+2888 
-2899 NKVTQD
+2899 
-2905 KVDAFN
+2905 
-2911 KALEALKAQL
+2911 
-2921 ASSRTVVK
+2921 
-2929 DNFTPNS
+2929 
-2936 VAPFEDAQAVAQG
+2936 
-2949 IVNNPESV
+2949 
-2957 TVEQVVKATE
+2957 
-2967 VLKSTQS
+2967 
-2974 SLVTKA
+2974 
-2980 DKSELEKVIKTAE
+2980 LEKVIKTAE

-3013 AVTVEEDQNAT
+3013 AVTVQKDQNAT

-3127 KVIKTAE
+3127 KVIETAEGLDLNVTDKEDKAVKEALDSAVTVQKDQNATQESVNKATSELEKAIENKVTQDKVDAFNKALEALKVQLASSRTVVKDNFTPNSVAPFEDAQAVAQGIVNNPESVTVEQVVKATEVLKSTQSSLVTKADKSELEKVIETAE

-3275 TESTLNTAKS
+3275 TDSTPNTAKS

-3300 GTKGTKAEKAGATK
+3300 ATKATKGTKAEKAGATK

>member
-146 AVEQKEESIQT
+146 AVAQKEESIQT
-157 QKTENSKESTET
+157 QKTENSKESTEA

-176 TPSTEAEPVKAE
+176 TPTTEAEPVKAE
-188 ATVEKESEPV
+188 ATVEKASEPV
-198 VENKEEAPESV
+198 AENKEEAPESV

-226 ETSVLSP
+226 ETPVLSP

-460 YTTETGL
+460 YTTDTGL

-602 EFGTEKVRD
+602 EFGPEKVRD
-611 EAHAIGY
+611 EAHANGY
-618 DEGAGTVTLENDAQ
+618 DGIAETVILENDAQ

-838 SYTPN
+838 SYTPK

-851 VTAGDTLAGQPEN
+851 VTAGGTLAGQPEN
-864 GSNAQFADASKAIK
+864 GSNAQFTDASKAIK

-907 AGDPEDDALKTALET
+907 AGDPEDDALKTAIET

-951 NLQDELDKEDA
+951 NLQDELDKENA
-962 LDELRKTLEY
+962 LDELKQTLEY
-972 VETIDPA
+972 AEAIDPA
-979 QFTTSSKKAFTEALT
+979 IFTTSSKKAFTEALT

-1203 QDALDKAKTVQ
+1203 QDA
-1214 ADDNAT
+1214 
-1220 QDAVNTAQTDLD
+1220 
-1232 NTVAAKKAQD
+1232 
-1242 AKDAAA
+1242 
-1248 KQAAL
+1248 
-1253 DALNDELNKV
+1253 
-1263 KALDQTTYT
+1263 
-1272 PNTVTSLTEKQTAA
+1272 
-1286 QAIADAPDTKTTEE
+1286 
-1300 INAATK
+1300 
-1306 ALKDAKDALVPK
+1306 
-1318 ADKTDLQ
+1318 
-1325 KALDTAK
+1325 
-1332 AITGLEPTDKEDKA
+1332 
-1346 VQDAIDAAQT
+1346 IDAAQT

-1392 KALEDAAKVDKTDY
+1392 KALEDAAKIDKTDY
-1406 TADSVKPFDTAVKAG
+1406 TADSVKPFDTAVEAG

-1542 EPLKTA
+1542 ELLKTA
-1548 ITEGQKIINNP
+1548 MTEGQKIINNP

-1635 NAVKTINDAIAAKER
+1635 NAVKTINDAIATKER

-1659 AINDAKTV
+1659 AINDAKAV

-1732 KLGAFD
+1732 NLGALD

-1821 TLNEKE
+1821 TLTEKE

-1986 TNAKNALD
+1986 TDAKNALD

-2006 TTAEKLGALDTND
+2006 TTAENLGALDTND

-2024 IQDALDKAKTV
+2024 VQDALDKAKTV

-2087 VYKDYTPDSVKPLAD
+2087 DYKDYTPDSVKPLAD

-2275 KTELDTSVT
+2275 KTELNTSVT
-2284 TAENIGALDTN
+2284 TAENLGALDTN

-2308 AKTVQVDQN
+2308 AKTVQADQN

-2437 ATDKEDKA
+2437 ATDKEDKV

-2472 AINDAIAAKE
+2472 EINDAIAAKE
-2482 RQDALDA
+2482 RQDALDV

-2580 GALNTAK
+2580 DALNTAK

-2602 VKTDLENA
+2602 AKTDLENA

-2658 AGQTIVNNSADKTVE
+2658 TGQAIAKNSAGKTVE

-2714 KEDKAVKD
+2714 KEDKAVQD
-2722 ALDKAIKVQEDLNAT
+2722 ALDKAIKVQEDFNATQEEVDKAQADLAKALETKATQDKADQVNAALEVLKKELEKVASIDKYAYTPNSVEPLTKAETTGQAIVKNSTGKTVEEINKATQDLKEAQKHLVEKADKVELDKVIDTAENTELNVNDKEDKAVQDALDKAIKVQEDFNAT

-2759 KADQEKVQAFNKALE
+2759 KVDQEKVQAFNKALE

-2794 SVAPFEDAQAVAQGI
+2794 S
-2809 VNNPESVTV
+2809 
-2818 EQVVKATEVLKSTQ
+2818 
-2832 SSLVTK
+2832 
-2838 ADKSELEKV
+2838 
-2847 IETAEGLDLNVTD
+2847 
-2860 KEDKA
+2860 
-2865 VKEALDTA
+2865 
-2873 VTVEADQNATQESVN
+2873 
-2888 KATSELEKAIE
+2888 
-2899 NKVTQD
+2899 
-2905 KVDAFN
+2905 
-2911 KALEALKAQL
+2911 
-2921 ASSRTVVK
+2921 
-2929 DNFTPNS
+2929 
-2936 VAPFEDAQAVAQG
+2936 
-2949 IVNNPESV
+2949 
-2957 TVEQVVKATE
+2957 
-2967 VLKSTQS
+2967 
-2974 SLVTKA
+2974 
-2980 DKSELEKVIKTAE
+2980 
-2993 GLDLNVTDK
+2993 
-3002 EDKAVKDALDT
+3002 
-3013 AVTVEEDQNAT
+3013 
-3024 QESVN
+3024 
-3029 KATSELEKAIENKV
+3029 
-3043 AQDKVDAFNKAL
+3043 
-3055 EALKAQL
+3055 
-3062 ASSRTVVKDNFTP
+3062 
-3075 NSVAPFEDAQAV
+3075 
-3087 AQGIVNNPESVT
+3087 
-3099 VEQVVKATEVLK
+3099 
-3111 STQSSLVTKAD
+3111 
-3122 KSELE
+3122 
-3127 KVIKTAE
+3127 
-3134 GLDLN
+3134 
-3139 VTDKEDKAVKDALDT
+3139 
-3154 AVTVEADQNATQES
+3154 
-3168 VDKAQS
+3168 
-3174 DLEKA
+3174 
-3179 LETKAAQDKADAV
+3179 
-3192 AKAKADALAELEKA
+3192 
-3206 LDKTETIDKSKYTPE
+3206 
-3221 SVEKL
+3221 
-3226 DQAVVDGKVIVE
+3226 
-3238 KADNVSV
+3238 
-3245 QDIKEATKA
+3245 
-3254 VETALN
+3254 
-3260 GLEKVKA
+3260 
-3267 PAKETGKT
+3267 
-3275 TESTLNTAKS
+3275 
-3285 DTKSD
+3285 
-3290 VKAQDKQTSK
+3290 
-3300 GTKGTKAEKAGATK
+3300 
-3314 AKAENA
+3314 
-3320 GKNKAKALP
+3320 
-3329 ETGQDVS
+3329 
-3336 SIDPQYASL
+3336 
-3345 MFAIGGLMMFF
+3345 
-3356 RKRKNEDK
+3356 
-3364 DNTEK
+3364 

>member
-146 AVEQKEESIQT
+146 AVAQKEESIQT
-157 QKTENSKESTET
+157 QKTENSKESTEA

-176 TPSTEAEPVKAE
+176 TPTTEAEPVKAE
-188 ATVEKESEPV
+188 ATVEKASEPV
-198 VENKEEAPESV
+198 AENKEEAPESV

-226 ETSVLSP
+226 ETPVLSP

-327 GEYFK
+327 DEYFK

-460 YTTETGL
+460 YTTDTGL

-602 EFGTEKVRD
+602 EFGPEKVRD
-611 EAHAIGY
+611 EAHANGY
-618 DEGAGTVTLENDAQ
+618 DGIAETVILENDAQ

-838 SYTPN
+838 SYTPK

-851 VTAGDTLAGQPEN
+851 VTAGGTLAGQPEN
-864 GSNAQFADASKAIK
+864 GSNAQFTDASKAIK

-907 AGDPEDDALKTALET
+907 AGDPEDDALKTAIET

-951 NLQDELDKEDA
+951 NLQDELDKENA
-962 LDELRKTLEY
+962 LDELKQTLEY
-972 VETIDPA
+972 AEAIDPA
-979 QFTTSSKKAFTEALT
+979 IFTTSSKKAFTEALT

-1203 QDALDKAKTVQ
+1203 QDA
-1214 ADDNAT
+1214 
-1220 QDAVNTAQTDLD
+1220 
-1232 NTVAAKKAQD
+1232 
-1242 AKDAAA
+1242 
-1248 KQAAL
+1248 
-1253 DALNDELNKV
+1253 
-1263 KALDQTTYT
+1263 
-1272 PNTVTSLTEKQTAA
+1272 
-1286 QAIADAPDTKTTEE
+1286 
-1300 INAATK
+1300 
-1306 ALKDAKDALVPK
+1306 
-1318 ADKTDLQ
+1318 
-1325 KALDTAK
+1325 
-1332 AITGLEPTDKEDKA
+1332 
-1346 VQDAIDAAQT
+1346 IDAAQT

-1392 KALEDAAKVDKTDY
+1392 KALEDAAKIDKTDY
-1406 TADSVKPFDTAVKAG
+1406 TADSVKPFDTAVEAG

-1542 EPLKTA
+1542 ELLKTA
-1548 ITEGQKIINNP
+1548 MTEGQKIINNP

-1635 NAVKTINDAIAAKER
+1635 NAVKTINDAIATKER

-1659 AINDAKTV
+1659 AINDAKAV

-1732 KLGAFD
+1732 NLGALD

-1821 TLNEKE
+1821 TLTEKE

-1986 TNAKNALD
+1986 TDAKNALD

-2006 TTAEKLGALDTND
+2006 TTAENLGALDTND

-2024 IQDALDKAKTV
+2024 VQDALDKAKTV

-2087 VYKDYTPDSVKPLAD
+2087 DYKDYTPDSVKPLAD

-2275 KTELDTSVT
+2275 KTELNTSVT
-2284 TAENIGALDTN
+2284 TAENLGALDTN

-2308 AKTVQVDQN
+2308 AKTVQADQN

-2437 ATDKEDKA
+2437 ATDKEDKV

-2472 AINDAIAAKE
+2472 EINDAIAAKE
-2482 RQDALDA
+2482 RQDALDV

-2580 GALNTAK
+2580 DALNTAK

-2602 VKTDLENA
+2602 AKTDLENA

-2658 AGQTIVNNSADKTVE
+2658 TGQAIAKNSAGKTVE

-2714 KEDKAVKD
+2714 KEDKAVQD
-2722 ALDKAIKVQEDLNAT
+2722 ALDKAIKVQEDFNATQEEVDKAQADLAKALETKATQDKADQVNAALEVLKKELEKVASIDKYAYTPNSVEPLTKAETTGQAIVKNSTGKTVEEINKATQDLKEAQKHLVEKADKVELDKVIDTAENTELNVNDKEDKAVQDALDKAIKVQEDFNAT

-2759 KADQEKVQAFNKALE
+2759 KVDQEKVQ
-2774 ALKAQLA
+2774 
-2781 SSRTVVK
+2781 
-2788 DNFTPN
+2788 
-2794 SVAPFEDAQAVAQGI
+2794 
-2809 VNNPESVTV
+2809 
-2818 EQVVKATEVLKSTQ
+2818 
-2832 SSLVTK
+2832 
-2838 ADKSELEKV
+2838 
-2847 IETAEGLDLNVTD
+2847 
-2860 KEDKA
+2860 
-2865 VKEALDTA
+2865 
-2873 VTVEADQNATQESVN
+2873 
-2888 KATSELEKAIE
+2888 
-2899 NKVTQD
+2899 
-2905 KVDAFN
+2905 AFN

-3002 EDKAVKDALDT
+3002 EDKAVKEALDT
-3013 AVTVEEDQNAT
+3013 AVTVEADQNAT

-3043 AQDKVDAFNKAL
+3043 TQDKVDAFNKAL
-3055 EALKAQL
+3055 EALKAQLASSRTVVKDNFTPNSVAPFEEAQAVAQGIVNNPESVTVEQVVKATEVLKSTQSSLVTKADKSELEKVIKTAEGLDLNVTDKEDKAVKDALDTAVTVEADQNATQESVNKATSELEKAIENKVTQDKVDAFNKALEALKVQL

-3275 TESTLNTAKS
+3275 TESTPGTAKS

-3300 GTKGTKAEKAGATK
+3300 ATKDTKGTKAEKAGETK

>member
-146 AVEQKEESIQT
+146 AVAQKEESIQT
-157 QKTENSKESTET
+157 QKTENSKESTEA

-176 TPSTEAEPVKAE
+176 TPTTEAEPVKAE
-188 ATVEKESEPV
+188 ATVEKASEPV
-198 VENKEEAPESV
+198 AENKEEAPESV

-226 ETSVLSP
+226 ETPVLSP

-460 YTTETGL
+460 YTTDTGL

-602 EFGTEKVRD
+602 EFGPEKVRD
-611 EAHAIGY
+611 EAHANGY
-618 DEGAGTVTLENDAQ
+618 DGIAETVILENDAQ

-838 SYTPN
+838 SYTPK

-851 VTAGDTLAGQPEN
+851 VTAGGTLAGQPEN
-864 GSNAQFADASKAIK
+864 GSNAQFTDASKAIK

-907 AGDPEDDALKTALET
+907 AGDPEDDALKTAIET

-951 NLQDELDKEDA
+951 NLQDELDKENA
-962 LDELRKTLEY
+962 LDELKQTLEY
-972 VETIDPA
+972 AEAIDPA
-979 QFTTSSKKAFTEALT
+979 IFTTSSKKAFTEALT

-1203 QDALDKAKTVQ
+1203 QDA
-1214 ADDNAT
+1214 
-1220 QDAVNTAQTDLD
+1220 
-1232 NTVAAKKAQD
+1232 
-1242 AKDAAA
+1242 
-1248 KQAAL
+1248 
-1253 DALNDELNKV
+1253 
-1263 KALDQTTYT
+1263 
-1272 PNTVTSLTEKQTAA
+1272 
-1286 QAIADAPDTKTTEE
+1286 
-1300 INAATK
+1300 
-1306 ALKDAKDALVPK
+1306 
-1318 ADKTDLQ
+1318 
-1325 KALDTAK
+1325 
-1332 AITGLEPTDKEDKA
+1332 
-1346 VQDAIDAAQT
+1346 IDAAQT

-1392 KALEDAAKVDKTDY
+1392 KALEDAAKIDKTDY
-1406 TADSVKPFDTAVKAG
+1406 TADSVKPFDTAVEAG

-1484 AETVKNNPNATPE
+1484 AEAVKNNPNATPE

-1542 EPLKTA
+1542 ELLKTA
-1548 ITEGQKIINNP
+1548 MTEGQKIINNP

-1635 NAVKTINDAIAAKER
+1635 NAVKTINDAIATKER

-1659 AINDAKTV
+1659 AINDAKAV

-1732 KLGAFD
+1732 NLGALD

-1821 TLNEKE
+1821 TLTEKE

-1986 TNAKNALD
+1986 TDAKNALD

-2006 TTAEKLGALDTND
+2006 TTAENLGALDTN
-2019 KEDKA
+2019 
-2024 IQDALDKAKTV
+2024 
-2035 QADDNASQEA
+2035 
-2045 VNTAKTELDQAVAAK
+2045 
-2060 KTQDELDA
+2060 
-2068 LKKAALDELKAE
+2068 
-2080 LSKVGKL
+2080 
-2087 VYKDYTPDSVKPLAD
+2087 
-2102 KEVLGNAIVTIPE
+2102 
-2115 LKTTEEIKAVTQELK
+2115 
-2130 DLQKALVQ
+2130 
-2138 KADKT
+2138 
-2143 ELVKALEKAK
+2143 
-2153 TLGALDATDKEDKA
+2153 DKEDKA

-2275 KTELDTSVT
+2275 KTELNTSVT
-2284 TAENIGALDTN
+2284 TAENLGALDTN

-2308 AKTVQVDQN
+2308 AKTVQADQN

-2437 ATDKEDKA
+2437 ATDKEDKV

-2472 AINDAIAAKE
+2472 EINDAIAAKE
-2482 RQDALDA
+2482 RQDALDV

-2580 GALNTAK
+2580 DALNTAK

-2602 VKTDLENA
+2602 AKTDLENA

-2658 AGQTIVNNSADKTVE
+2658 TGQAIAKNSAGKTVE

-2714 KEDKAVKD
+2714 KEDKAVQD
-2722 ALDKAIKVQEDLNAT
+2722 ALDKAIKVQEDFNATQEEVDKAQADLAKALETKATQDKADQVNAALEVLKKELEKVASIDKYAYTPNSVEPLTKAETTGQAIVKNSTGKTVEEINKATQDLKEAQKHLVEKADKVELDKVIDTAENTELNVNDKEDKAVQDALDKAIKVQEDFNAT

-2759 KADQEKVQAFNKALE
+2759 KVDQEKVQ
-2774 ALKAQLA
+2774 
-2781 SSRTVVK
+2781 
-2788 DNFTPN
+2788 
-2794 SVAPFEDAQAVAQGI
+2794 
-2809 VNNPESVTV
+2809 
-2818 EQVVKATEVLKSTQ
+2818 
-2832 SSLVTK
+2832 
-2838 ADKSELEKV
+2838 
-2847 IETAEGLDLNVTD
+2847 
-2860 KEDKA
+2860 
-2865 VKEALDTA
+2865 
-2873 VTVEADQNATQESVN
+2873 
-2888 KATSELEKAIE
+2888 
-2899 NKVTQD
+2899 
-2905 KVDAFN
+2905 AFN

-3002 EDKAVKDALDT
+3002 EDKAVKEALDT
-3013 AVTVEEDQNAT
+3013 AVTVEADQNAT

-3043 AQDKVDAFNKAL
+3043 TQDKVDAFNKAL

-3075 NSVAPFEDAQAV
+3075 NSVAPFEEAQAVAQGIVNNPESVTVEQVVKATEVLKSTQSSLVTKADKSELEKVIKTAEGLDLNVTDKEDKAVKDALDTAVTVEADQNATQESVNKATSELEKAIENKVTQDKVDAFNKALEALKVQLASSRTVVKDNFTTNSVAPFEDAQAV

-3275 TESTLNTAKS
+3275 TESTPGTAKS

-3300 GTKGTKAEKAGATK
+3300 ATKDTKGTKAEKAGETK

>member
-188 ATVEKESEPV
+188 ATVEKASEPV

-2024 IQDALDKAKTV
+2024 VQDALDKAKTV
-2035 QADDNASQEA
+2035 QADDNTSQEA

-2794 SVAPFEDAQAVAQGI
+2794 SVAPFQEAQAVAQGI

-2832 SSLVTK
+2832 LSLVTK

>member
-1 MKKLDFLPN
+1 M
-10 LRNRYS
+10 
-16 IRRFTV
+16 
-22 GTASILIGSLLFLG
+22 
-36 HSGEAKAAENINDN
+36 
-50 NTVVEASNDSSTTQ
+50 
-64 QAPEENN
+64 
-71 KTSLEKTVDATQQQ
+71 
-85 TDNKAQTQNALE
+85 
-97 EVKKQATTEI
+97 
-107 TSLKNLNKE
+107 
-116 EVDSYTLEVQQA
+116 
-128 DSESTVHAIVE
+128 
-139 KAKAAAQ
+139 
-146 AVEQKEESIQT
+146 
-157 QKTENSKESTET
+157 
-169 TVEKTKE
+169 
-176 TPSTEAEPVKAE
+176 
-188 ATVEKESEPV
+188 
-198 VENKEEAPESV
+198 
-209 VTPATEP
+209 
-216 AVEKAVETVT
+216 
-226 ETSVLSP
+226 
-233 EQKVEKV
+233 
-240 KADLS
+240 
-245 NDYDS
+245 
-250 AKVDAV
+250 
-256 LAVIDTT
+256 
-263 DLTPEQLKSEVLR
+263 
-276 LLLEEASAQKDLF
+276 
-289 SPQATLPRTGEEASG
+289 
-304 YSTRAFDLEEAAS
+304 
-317 QEIVVTKENF
+317 
-327 GEYFK
+327 
-332 TLNDATY
+332 
-339 DSQSGVVTLTTNE
+339 
-352 ANKSGA
+352 
-358 MSLDFKLNLT
+358 
-368 KDFSFSGAVNL
+368 
-379 GDKYEAHPKDGV
+379 
-391 TGGEGLAITFNPGKT
+391 
-406 YTLGLTGQGFG
+406 
-417 IGGESSSF
+417 
-425 GFKLDTFVNKANDD
+425 
-439 KSKAFS
+439 
-445 DTIQFENKGAFGAFI
+445 
-460 YTTETGL
+460 
-467 VNTVIINPNAS
+467 
-478 GNAALLKEQP
+478 
-488 NNQLVPFKF
+488 
-497 NYNGTTKVMTI
+497 
-508 TYGTQTWTQNIQDY
+508 
-522 INYSRKDSFAFSIVA
+522 
-537 STTDHYNLQQIK
+537 
-549 LDEFRFTA
+549 
-557 SAVLDEY
+557 
-564 FIDDDTE
+564 
-571 EAIDKPLRTA
+571 
-581 GDVNEK
+581 
-587 ITLKD
+587 
-592 HAEYLAEKGY
+592 
-602 EFGTEKVRD
+602 
-611 EAHAIGY
+611 
-618 DEGAGTVTLENDAQ
+618 
-632 QLVYTVVDIQNP
+632 
-644 TIAEVTDVTTN
+644 
-655 VSEAITPITLDI
+655 
-667 TDNSGHFDT
+667 
-676 IAVTGLPTGLSFNE
+676 
-690 TTKQITGTP
+690 
-699 TTPGDAT
+699 
-706 VEVTATDM
+706 
-714 AGNTTTKTF
+714 
-723 KISVAGAQAPTI
+723 
-735 TPINAQTGE
+735 
-744 AYTPITPIAVNV
+744 
-756 EGDLNPA
+756 
-763 PTVAVT
+763 
-769 GLPAGLSFDAATKQI
+769 
-784 TGTPTAEG
+784 
-792 TFNVTVTAT
+792 
-801 QEASEP
+801 
-807 ATSTFNITVQPNAA
+807 
-821 LKDLKAAVADA
+821 
-832 ATVNKD
+832 
-838 SYTPN
+838 
-843 SVEAYEAK
+843 
-851 VTAGDTLAGQPEN
+851 
-864 GSNAQFADASKAIK
+864 
-878 DAKNALVPR
+878 
-887 ADKAALNQSI
+887 
-897 TTAEALQPLE
+897 
-907 AGDPEDDALKTALET
+907 
-922 AKTVQGDL
+922 
-930 NIDQPAVNKAKT
+930 
-942 DLDNAIAAK
+942 
-951 NLQDELDKEDA
+951 
-962 LDELRKTLEY
+962 
-972 VETIDPA
+972 
-979 QFTTSSKKAFTEALT
+979 
-994 NAKTILGSPGSKT
+994 
-1007 IAEIK
+1007 
-1012 AATNALED
+1012 
-1020 AQNVLVPQ
+1020 
-1028 ADKTALKTAINTAN
+1028 
-1042 GYNNLNPNNP
+1042 
-1052 VDKALQDK
+1052 
-1060 LAAAN
+1060 
-1065 AVNTNGDATADQV
+1065 
-1078 KTATDDL
+1078 
-1085 NTAITAKKAQD
+1085 
-1096 DQIAKDAAAKKAA
+1096 
-1109 LDALND
+1109 
-1115 ELNKVKALDKATY
+1115 NKVKALDKATY

-1263 KALDQTTYT
+1263 KALDKATYT
-1272 PNTVTSLTEKQTAA
+1272 PNTVTPLTEKQTAA

-1406 TADSVKPFDTAVKAG
+1406 TADSVKPFDTAVEAG

-1659 AINDAKTV
+1659 AINDAKAV

-1732 KLGAFD
+1732 KLGALD
-1738 TKDAEDKAVQD
+1738 TKDAEDKAVRD

-1821 TLNEKE
+1821 TLTEKE

-1938 ITDAKTVNKDDY
+1938 ITDATTVNKDDY

-1986 TNAKNALD
+1986 TDAKNALD

-2024 IQDALDKAKTV
+2024 VQDALDKAKTV

-2087 VYKDYTPDSVKPLAD
+2087 DYKDYTPDSVKPLAD

-2191 ATKAINDAIAVKER
+2191 STKAINDAITVKER

-2275 KTELDTSVT
+2275 KTELNTSVT
-2284 TAENIGALDTN
+2284 TAENLGALDTN

-2308 AKTVQVDQN
+2308 AKTVQADQN

-2437 ATDKEDKA
+2437 ATDKEDKV

-2482 RQDALDA
+2482 RQDALDV
-2489 LTKAIKEANSVVKD
+2489 LTKAIKEANSVFKD

-2580 GALNTAK
+2580 DALNTAK

-2602 VKTDLENA
+2602 AKTDLENA

-2630 KAELEK
+2630 KAELKK

-2747 LAKALENKAAQD
+2747 LAKALETKAAQD

-2794 SVAPFEDAQAVAQGI
+2794 SVAPFEEAQAVAQGI

-2818 EQVVKATEVLKSTQ
+2818 EQVVKE
-2832 SSLVTK
+2832 
-2838 ADKSELEKV
+2838 
-2847 IETAEGLDLNVTD
+2847 
-2860 KEDKA
+2860 
-2865 VKEALDTA
+2865 
-2873 VTVEADQNATQESVN
+2873 
-2888 KATSELEKAIE
+2888 
-2899 NKVTQD
+2899 
-2905 KVDAFN
+2905 
-2911 KALEALKAQL
+2911 
-2921 ASSRTVVK
+2921 
-2929 DNFTPNS
+2929 
-2936 VAPFEDAQAVAQG
+2936 
-2949 IVNNPESV
+2949 
-2957 TVEQVVKATE
+2957 TE

-3013 AVTVEEDQNAT
+3013 AVTVQKDQNAT

-3043 AQDKVDAFNKAL
+3043 TQDKVDAFNKAL
-3055 EALKAQL
+3055 EALKVQL

-3154 AVTVEADQNATQES
+3154 AVTVEADQNTTQESVNKAQSDLEKAIENKVTQDKVDAFNKALEALKVQLASSRTVVKDNFTPNSVAPFEEAQAVAQGIVNNPESVTVEQVVKATEVLKSTQSSLVTKADKSELEKVIETAEGLDLNVTDKEDKAVKDALDTAVTVEADQNATQES

-3174 DLEKA
+3174 DLAKA
-3179 LETKAAQDKADAV
+3179 LETKVAQDKADAV

-3275 TESTLNTAKS
+3275 TEFTPGTAKS

-3300 GTKGTKAEKAGATK
+3300 ATKDTKGTKAEKAGETK

>member
-139 KAKAAAQ
+139 KAKAAQ

-157 QKTENSKESTET
+157 QKTENSKESTEA

-188 ATVEKESEPV
+188 ATVEKASEPV
-198 VENKEEAPESV
+198 AENKEEAPESV

-226 ETSVLSP
+226 ETPVLSP

-250 AKVDAV
+250 AKVDEV

-289 SPQATLPRTGEEASG
+289 SPQATLPRTGEEVSG

-602 EFGTEKVRD
+602 EFGPEKVRD
-611 EAHAIGY
+611 EAHANGY
-618 DEGAGTVTLENDAQ
+618 DGIAETVILENDAQ

-979 QFTTSSKKAFTEALT
+979 QFTTSSKKAFTGALT

-1065 AVNTNGDATADQV
+1065 EVNTNGDATADQV

-1096 DQIAKDAAAKKAA
+1096 DQIAKDAAAKQAA

-1193 NPADTEDKAV
+1193 NPTDTEDKAV

-1232 NTVAAKKAQD
+1232 NTVAAKKDQD

-1263 KALDQTTYT
+1263 KALDKTTYT

-1286 QAIADAPDTKTTEE
+1286 QAIADAPETKTTEE

-1434 LNNATKAVKDATAQL
+1434 LNNATKAVQDATAQL

-1659 AINDAKTV
+1659 AINDAKAV

-1732 KLGAFD
+1732 NLGALD

-1821 TLNEKE
+1821 TLTEKE
-1827 TAGNDIVAAPEA
+1827 TAGNDIVAAPGA
-1839 KTTEE
+1839 KTTKE

-1856 NALVKK
+1856 NDLVKK

-1974 TVEELKAATKAI
+1974 TVEEIKAATKAI
-1986 TNAKNALD
+1986 TDAKNALD

-2006 TTAEKLGALDTND
+2006 TTAENLGALDTND

-2024 IQDALDKAKTV
+2024 VQDALDKAKIV

-2087 VYKDYTPDSVKPLAD
+2087 DYKDYTPDSVKPLAD

-2191 ATKAINDAIAVKER
+2191 STKAINDAITVKER

-2241 GETTKDDATKSVE
+2241 GETTKDDATKTVE

-2275 KTELDTSVT
+2275 KTELNTSVT
-2284 TAENIGALDTN
+2284 TAENLGALDTN

-2308 AKTVQVDQN
+2308 AKTVQADQN

-2482 RQDALDA
+2482 RQDALDV
-2489 LTKAIKEANSVVKD
+2489 LTKAIKEANSVFKD

-2580 GALNTAK
+2580 DALNTAK

-2602 VKTDLENA
+2602 AKTDLENA

-2747 LAKALENKAAQD
+2747 LAKALETKATQDKADQVNAALEVLKKELEKVASIDKYAYTPNSVEPLTKAETTGQAIVKNSAGKTVEEINKATQDLKEAQKHLVEKADKVELDKVIDTAENTELNVNDKEDKAVQDALDKAIKVQEDFNATQEEVDKAQSDLAKALENKAAQD
-2759 KADQEKVQAFNKALE
+2759 KVDQEKVQAFNKALE
-2774 ALKAQLA
+2774 ALKVQLA

-2847 IETAEGLDLNVTD
+2847 IE
-2860 KEDKA
+2860 
-2865 VKEALDTA
+2865 
-2873 VTVEADQNATQESVN
+2873 
-2888 KATSELEKAIE
+2888 
-2899 NKVTQD
+2899 
-2905 KVDAFN
+2905 
-2911 KALEALKAQL
+2911 
-2921 ASSRTVVK
+2921 
-2929 DNFTPNS
+2929 
-2936 VAPFEDAQAVAQG
+2936 
-2949 IVNNPESV
+2949 
-2957 TVEQVVKATE
+2957 
-2967 VLKSTQS
+2967 
-2974 SLVTKA
+2974 
-2980 DKSELEKVIKTAE
+2980 
-2993 GLDLNVTDK
+2993 
-3002 EDKAVKDALDT
+3002 
-3013 AVTVEEDQNAT
+3013 
-3024 QESVN
+3024 
-3029 KATSELEKAIENKV
+3029 
-3043 AQDKVDAFNKAL
+3043 
-3055 EALKAQL
+3055 
-3062 ASSRTVVKDNFTP
+3062 
-3075 NSVAPFEDAQAV
+3075 
-3087 AQGIVNNPESVT
+3087 
-3099 VEQVVKATEVLK
+3099 
-3111 STQSSLVTKAD
+3111 
-3122 KSELE
+3122 
-3127 KVIKTAE
+3127 TAE

-3275 TESTLNTAKS
+3275 TDSTPNTAKS

-3300 GTKGTKAEKAGATK
+3300 ATKATKGTKAEKAGATK